1 MKKQRKRIYTALLC
15 TCFLFSTASVPVSA
29 AETEQEEE
37 MTTLSSRSGGTEV
50 STKEAL
56 TSALVDS
63 NISKITLEKDI
74 DINDALTVNR
84 AVKLDLN
91 GFVLR
96 MTGEDSVIKVGQ
108 GGELTIADSN
118 KDKTHKF
125 AQNTAGLSAGLWELV
140 DDSSTTSK
148 TVNGGIITGGKAQ
161 KGGGVYVAP
170 GGKLHMTGGS
180 IVGCQ
185 ASKDGGGVYLDDD
198 SQTDASSEFTMTDSS
213 IIGCTASGHGGG
225 VAVNPACK
233 FTMDNDSEIRSC
245 TARLGGGV
253 YTNNSD
259 TNRKG
264 VFTLR
269 NGAILSCTADTSGF
283 LFSQGGGVYN
293 SGAFIMEGGTIKGCT
308 AIKERPTGG
317 VLNRRE
323 FTMSGGMIGESEN
336 DESHVYNDAITA
348 AVFTI
353 SGDATIYTNVAN
365 DSRLNADGGKVF
377 GEVTNAVKNWSSAV
391 IAGTEGV
398 AGSTEFKGK
407 VTNNCIIEKGQ
418 FTGDVTNDGGG
429 TIKGGVFT
437 GSVTNNLGTI
447 LGGDFSKASLSGELV
462 ITFDPNNG
470 GNSSKQKV
478 DWSKEGTPLEV
489 PTTEPTKEGHTFEG
503 WYYDNNG
510 VNTKW
515 DFKTDRARY
524 TMTLKAKWEANT
536 YNVTVKD
543 DGNGTA
549 SADPAPAKMGA
560 EVSLTATPNSGYH
573 FKKWE
578 VVPDKV
584 KIENNKFTMPAA
596 HVTVKAIFERNTS
609 SGGSGGGGG
618 GTTYYTLTFE
628 TNGGDSIQAIRAAR
642 GKTLDLSAYTPMRD
656 GYDFGGW
663 YADKDLTQR
672 ITEIKLS
679 GSKTVYAD
687 WKKREPD
694 EPDAVKNPFADVN
707 AGDWFYR
714 DVLFSY
720 EKGLMSG
727 MDAAAFAPYAN
738 TTRAQI
744 AVIFYRMEGSPA
756 VEGENSF
763 TDVVRGS
770 GTAWFYDAVTWAQQ
784 NGIMGGYDNSSFAPN
799 DPITREQLA
808 AIFYRY
814 AQYKSYDTTQGG
826 MAIREFGDYES
837 ISDYAMG
844 AMAWAVNTGL
854 VKGDSNLLYPNG
866 TATRA
871 EIAAMLHRFVENG
884 MK

>member
-29 AETEQEEE
+29 AETEQGE
-37 MTTLSSRSGGTEV
+37 MITLSNRSGEAEV
-50 STKEAL
+50 SMKDAL
-56 TSALVDS
+56 TSALGDS
-63 NISKITLEKDI
+63 NISKITLKQDI
-74 DINDALTVNR
+74 AISDTLTVNR
-84 AVKLDLN
+84 AVTLDLN

-96 MTGEDSVIKVGQ
+96 MTKEGSVIKVEQ
-108 GGELTIADSN
+108 GGELTIADSDT
-118 KDKTHKF
+118 DKAHKF
-125 AQNTAGLSAGLWELV
+125 VQSTGGLWVLV
-140 DDSSTTSK
+140 DDSSK
-148 TVNGGIITGGKAQ
+148 TVYGGIITGGNAQ

-170 GGKLHMTGGS
+170 GGKLNMTGGS

-185 ASKDGGGVYLDDD
+185 AKFGGGVYLDNND
-198 SQTDASSEFTMTDSS
+198 QTGEPSEFTMTSS
-213 IIGCTASGHGGG
+213 RIIGCTASDNGGG
-225 VAVNPACK
+225 VAVNPACT
-233 FTMDNDSEIRSC
+233 FTMNNGSEIRSC
-245 TARLGGGV
+245 TARNGGGV
-253 YTNNSD
+253 YTNTS
-259 TNRKG
+259 RKNGNG

-269 NGAILSCTADTSGF
+269 NGAILSCTADTSGH
-283 LFSQGGGVYN
+283 LSSRGGGVYN
-293 SGAFIMEGGTIKGCT
+293 EGSFIMENGTIKGCT
-308 AIKERPTGG
+308 AIKMKERPTGG
-317 VLNRRE
+317 VYNLKE
-323 FTMSGGMIGESEN
+323 FTMRGGTIGEEGENEN
-336 DESHVYNDAITA
+336 DESHVYNAADTA

-353 SGDATIYTNVAN
+353 SGTARIYTNVAN
-365 DSRLNADGGKVF
+365 NSRLNAYGGEIS
-377 GEVTNAVKNWSSAV
+377 GEVKNAVDSRYAV
-391 IAGTEGV
+391 ITGTEE
-398 AGSTEFKGK
+398 ATGSTKFSGA
-407 VTNNCIIEKGQ
+407 VINNE
-418 FTGDVTNDGGG
+418 TG
-429 TIKGGVFT
+429 TIAGGVFT
-437 GSVTNNLGTI
+437 GSVTNKGAI
-447 LGGDFSKASLSGELV
+447 LGGDFSEATLSGKLA

-470 GNSSKQKV
+470 DNRSRQEV
-478 DWSKEGTPLEV
+478 VWSTDGATLSAPYSN
-489 PTTEPTKEGHTFEG
+489 PTKEGHTFEG

-510 VNTKW
+510 EDTKW
-515 DFKTDRARY
+515 NFETDRVKY
-524 TMTLKAKWEANT
+524 TMTLTAKW
-536 YNVTVKD
+536 
-543 DGNGTA
+543 
-549 SADPAPAKMGA
+549 
-560 EVSLTATPNSGYH
+560 
-573 FKKWE
+573 
-578 VVPDKV
+578 
-584 KIENNKFTMPAA
+584 
-596 HVTVKAIFERNTS
+596 KANTS
-609 SGGSGGGGG
+609 SSGGGGGG

-628 TNGGDSIQAIRAAR
+628 TNGGGSMQAIRAAR

-687 WKKREPD
+687 WKKR

-763 TDVVRGS
+763 TDVVRDS

-784 NGIMGGYDNSSFAPN
+784 NGIMGGYGNSSFAPN

-814 AQYKSYDTTQGG
+814 AQYKGYDTTQGG
-826 MAIREFGDYES
+826 MAIREFDDYES

-854 VKGDSNLLYPNG
+854 VKGDSNLLYPKG

-871 EIAAMLHRFVENG
+871 EIAALFHRFAENG

>member
-29 AETEQEEE
+29 AETEQEE
-37 MTTLSSRSGGTEV
+37 MTTLSNRSGEAEV
-50 STKEAL
+50 STAADL
-56 TSALVDS
+56 TSALGDS
-63 NISKITLEKDI
+63 NISKITLEQDI
-74 DINDALTVNR
+74 PISDTLTVNR
-84 AVKLDLN
+84 AVTLDLN
-91 GFVLR
+91 GFVLQR
-96 MTGEDSVIKVGQ
+96 TGEGSVIKVEQ

-118 KDKTHKF
+118 KNTAHKF
-125 AQNTAGLSAGLWELV
+125 AQNTNGLWELV
-140 DDSSTTSK
+140 DGSSTSSK

-161 KGGGVYVAP
+161 NGGGVYVAP

-185 ASKDGGGVYLDDD
+185 AKDGGGVYLDDD

-213 IIGCTASGHGGG
+213 IIGCTASGYGGG

-233 FTMDNDSEIRSC
+233 FTMDNDSEIRGC

-253 YTNNSD
+253 YTDNSD
-259 TNRKG
+259 ANGPG

-269 NGAILSCTADTSGF
+269 NGAILSCTANPSDY

-293 SGAFIMEGGTIKGCT
+293 LGAFIMKSGTIKGCT

-323 FTMSGGMIGESEN
+323 FTMSGGMIGKEDKT
-336 DESHVYNDAITA
+336 DESHVYNDATEA
-348 AVFTI
+348 AVLTI
-353 SGDATIYTNVAN
+353 SGDAKIYTNVAN
-365 DSRLNADGGKVF
+365 DSRLNAYGGEIF
-377 GEVTNAVKNWSSAV
+377 GDVTNAVASRYAV
-391 IAGTEGV
+391 ITGTEEA
-398 AGSTEFKGK
+398 AGSTEFSGA
-407 VTNNCIIEKGQ
+407 VINNKA
-418 FTGDVTNDGGG
+418 G
-429 TIKGGVFT
+429 TIAGGVFT

-447 LGGDFSKASLSGELV
+447 LGGDFSQAEPLNGQLA

-470 GNSSKQKV
+470 DKSSRQEV
-478 DWSKEGTPLEV
+478 VWSKGGAKLLV
-489 PTTEPTKEGHTFEG
+489 PTPEPTKEGHTFEG
-503 WYYDNNG
+503 WCYDNNG
-510 VNTKW
+510 VNTEW
-515 DFKTDRARY
+515 DFETDRAKY
-524 TMTLKAKWEANT
+524 TMTLTAQWEANT
-536 YNVTVKD
+536 YNVTVEN

-549 SADPAPAKMGA
+549 SAAPAPASMGA

-578 VVPDKV
+578 VVSDNV
-584 KIENNKFTMPAA
+584 EIEDNKFTMPAA
-596 HVTVKAIFERNTS
+596 HVTVKAIFERNASS
-609 SGGSGGGGG
+609 SGGGGGG

-628 TNGGDSIQAIRAAR
+628 TNGGDSMQAIRAAR

-687 WKKREPD
+687 WKKR

-763 TDVVRGS
+763 ADVVRGS

-814 AQYKSYDTTQGG
+814 AQYKGYDTTQGG
-826 MAIREFGDYES
+826 MAIREFDDYES
-837 ISDYAMG
+837 ISDYAMS

-854 VKGDSNLLYPNG
+854 VKGDSNLLYPKG

-871 EIAAMLHRFVENG
+871 EIAALFHRFAENG

>member
-29 AETEQEEE
+29 AETEQEE
-37 MTTLSSRSGGTEV
+37 MTTLSNRSGEAEV
-50 STKEAL
+50 STKDEL
-56 TSALVDS
+56 TSALGDS
-63 NISKITLEKDI
+63 TKDTVKLTEDIII
-74 DINDALTVNR
+74 DTTLTVNR
-84 AVKLDLN
+84 AVTLDLN

-96 MTGEDSVIKVGQ
+96 MTGEGSVIKVEQ

-118 KDKTHKF
+118 KNTAHKF
-125 AQNTAGLSAGLWELV
+125 AQNTNGLWELV
-140 DDSSTTSK
+140 DGSSTSSK

-185 ASKDGGGVYLDDD
+185 AKDGGGVYLDDD

-253 YTNNSD
+253 YTNNSG
-259 TNRKG
+259 TNGPG

-269 NGAILSCTADTSGF
+269 NGAILSCTANPSNH

-353 SGDATIYTNVAN
+353 SGDAKIYTNVYN
-365 DSRLNADGGKVF
+365 DSRLNADGGEIF

-391 IAGTEGV
+391 IAGTEG
-398 AGSTEFKGK
+398 GSTEFKGK

-418 FTGDVTNDGGG
+418 FTGEVMNDGGG
-429 TIKGGVFT
+429 TIKGGTFT
-437 GSVTNNLGTI
+437 GSVTNNLGAI
-447 LGGDFSKASLSGELV
+447 LGGDFSQAESLSGKLV

-470 GNSSKQKV
+470 DNSSRQEVYWK
-478 DWSKEGTPLEV
+478 KEGAPLIA
-489 PTTEPTKEGHTFEG
+489 PIPKPTKEEHTFEG
-503 WYYDNNG
+503 WYYDNNS
-510 VNTKW
+510 VNKKW
-515 DFKTDRARY
+515 NFETDRAKY
-524 TMTLKAKWEANT
+524 TMTLTAKW
-536 YNVTVKD
+536 
-543 DGNGTA
+543 
-549 SADPAPAKMGA
+549 
-560 EVSLTATPNSGYH
+560 
-573 FKKWE
+573 
-578 VVPDKV
+578 
-584 KIENNKFTMPAA
+584 
-596 HVTVKAIFERNTS
+596 KANTS
-609 SGGSGGGGG
+609 SSGGGGGG

-628 TNGGDSIQAIRAAR
+628 TNGGDSMQAIRAAR

-663 YADKDLTQR
+663 YADKALTQR

-687 WKKREPD
+687 WKKREPN

-784 NGIMGGYDNSSFAPN
+784 NGIMGGYGNSSFAPN

-814 AQYKSYDTTQGG
+814 AQYKGYDTTQGG
-826 MAIREFGDYES
+826 MAIREFDDYES

-854 VKGDSNLLYPNG
+854 VKGDSNLLYPKG

-871 EIAAMLHRFVENG
+871 ELAALFHRFAENG

>member
-37 MTTLSSRSGGTEV
+37 MTTLSSRSGEAEV
-50 STKEAL
+50 SKEDAL
-56 TSALVDS
+56 TSALGDS
-63 NISKITLEKDI
+63 TKDTVKLTA
-74 DINDALTVNR
+74 DIIINTTLTVNR
-84 AVKLDLN
+84 AVTLDLN
-91 GFVLR
+91 GFVLQR
-96 MTGEDSVIKVGQ
+96 TGEGSVIKVEQDGN
-108 GGELTIADSN
+108 LTIADSN
-118 KDKTHKF
+118 KNTEHKF
-125 AQNTAGLSAGLWELV
+125 AQPSGGLWVLV
-140 DDSSTTSK
+140 DDGIK
-148 TVNGGIITGGKAQ
+148 TVNGGIITGGKAK

-170 GGKLHMTGGS
+170 GGKLNMTGGS

-185 ASKDGGGVYLDDD
+185 AKFGGGVYLDNND
-198 SQTDASSEFTMTDSS
+198 QTGEPSEFTMTSS
-213 IIGCTASGHGGG
+213 RIIGCTASDNGGG
-225 VAVNPACK
+225 VAVNPACT
-233 FTMDNDSEIRSC
+233 FTMNNGSEIRSC
-245 TARLGGGV
+245 TARNGGGV
-253 YTNNSD
+253 YTNTS
-259 TNRKG
+259 RKNGNG

-269 NGAILSCTADTSGF
+269 NGAILSCMVNTSEHPR
-283 LFSQGGGVYN
+283 SRGGGVYN
-293 SGAFIMEGGTIKGCT
+293 EGSFIMENGTIKGCT
-308 AIKERPTGG
+308 AIKMKERPTGG
-317 VLNRRE
+317 VYNLKE
-323 FTMSGGMIGESEN
+323 FTMSGGTIGEEGKTD
-336 DESHVYNDAITA
+336 DESHVYNVADKTA
-348 AVFTI
+348 AFTI
-353 SGDATIYTNVAN
+353 SGTAKIYTNVAN
-365 DSRLNADGGKVF
+365 DSRLNADGGEIF

-391 IAGTEGV
+391 IAGTEG
-398 AGSTEFKGK
+398 AADSTEFKGK

-418 FTGDVTNDGGG
+418 FTGEVVNGGSG
-429 TIKGGVFT
+429 TIRGGAFK
-437 GSVTNNLGTI
+437 GSVTNNLGAI
-447 LGGDFSKASLSGELV
+447 LGGDFSQATLSGELA
-462 ITFDPNNG
+462 ITFDPDNG
-470 GNSSKQKV
+470 EEPDTQKV
-478 DWSKEGTPLEV
+478 DWSHGGATLTAPS
-489 PTTEPTKEGHTFEG
+489 EPTKEEHTFEG

-510 VNTKW
+510 ENTEW
-515 DFKTDRARY
+515 NFETDRAKY
-524 TMTLKAKWEANT
+524 TMTLTAQWKANT
-536 YNVTVKD
+536 YTVTVKD

-549 SADPAPAKMGA
+549 LADPASAKMGA
-560 EVSLTATPNSGYH
+560 EVRLTAMPNSGYH
-573 FKKWE
+573 FKEWE
-578 VVPDKV
+578 VIPDKV
-584 KIENNKFTMPAA
+584 KIEDNKFTMPAA

-609 SGGSGGGGG
+609 SGSGGGGGG

-628 TNGGDSIQAIRAAR
+628 TNGGDSMQAIRAAR

-663 YADKDLTQR
+663 YADKALTQR

-687 WKKREPD
+687 WKKREPN

-763 TDVVRGS
+763 TDVVRDS

-784 NGIMGGYDNSSFAPN
+784 NGIMGGYGNSSFAPN

-814 AQYKSYDTTQGG
+814 AQYKGYDTTQGG
-826 MAIREFGDYES
+826 MAIREFDDYES

-854 VKGDSNLLYPNG
+854 VKGDSNLLYPKG

-871 EIAAMLHRFVENG
+871 EIAALFHRFAENG

>member
-37 MTTLSSRSGGTEV
+37 MTTLSSRSGEAEV
-50 STKEAL
+50 STKDAL
-56 TSALVDS
+56 TSALGDS
-63 NISKITLEKDI
+63 NISKITLKQDI
-74 DINDALTVNR
+74 HISDTLTVNR
-84 AVKLDLN
+84 AVTLDLN

-108 GGELTIADSN
+108 GGELTIADS
-118 KDKTHKF
+118 DKNTAHKF

-140 DDSSTTSK
+140 SDDSTTSK
-148 TVNGGIITGGKAQ
+148 TVSGGIITGGKAQ

-170 GGKLHMTGGS
+170 GGKLNMTGGS

-185 ASKDGGGVYLDDD
+185 ARYGGGVYLDNND
-198 SQTDASSEFTMTDSS
+198 QTGEPSEFTMTSS
-213 IIGCTASGHGGG
+213 RIIGCTASEQGGG
-225 VAVNPACK
+225 VVVDPACT

-259 TNRKG
+259 TNGKG

-293 SGAFIMEGGTIKGCT
+293 LGAFIMKSGTIKGCT

-323 FTMSGGMIGESEN
+323 FTMSGGMIGKEDKT
-336 DESHVYNDAITA
+336 DESHVYNDATEA
-348 AVFTI
+348 AVLTI
-353 SGDATIYTNVAN
+353 SGAAKIYTNVAN
-365 DSRLNADGGKVF
+365 DSRLNAYGGEIS
-377 GEVTNAVKNWSSAV
+377 GEVKNAVASRYAV
-391 IAGTEGV
+391 ITGTEEA
-398 AGSTEFKGK
+398 AGSTEFSGA
-407 VTNNCIIEKGQ
+407 VINSEA
-418 FTGDVTNDGGG
+418 G
-429 TIKGGVFT
+429 TIAGGVFT
-437 GSVTNNLGTI
+437 GSVTNNLGAI
-447 LGGDFSKASLSGELV
+447 LGGDFSQATLSGELA
-462 ITFDPNNG
+462 ITFDPDNG
-470 GNSSKQKV
+470 EEPDTQKV
-478 DWSKEGTPLEV
+478 DWSHGGATLTAPS
-489 PTTEPTKEGHTFEG
+489 EPTKEEHTFEG

-515 DFKTDRARY
+515 DFETDKAKY
-524 TMTLKAKWEANT
+524 TMTLTAQWKANT
-536 YNVTVKD
+536 YTVTVEN

-549 SADPAPAKMGA
+549 SADPASAKMGA
-560 EVSLTATPNSGYH
+560 EVSLTAMPKSGYH
-573 FKKWE
+573 FKRWE

-584 KIENNKFTMPAA
+584 EIENNKFTMPADD
-596 HVTVKAIFERNTS
+596 VTVKAIFERNAS

-628 TNGGDSIQAIRAAR
+628 TNGGGSMQAIRAAR

-663 YADKDLTQR
+663 YADSALTQR

-687 WKKREPD
+687 WKKR

-784 NGIMGGYDNSSFAPN
+784 NGIMGGYGNSSFAPN

-814 AQYKSYDTTQGG
+814 AQYKGYDTTQGG
-826 MAIREFGDYES
+826 MAIREFDDYES

-854 VKGDSNLLYPNG
+854 VKGDSNLLYPKG

-871 EIAAMLHRFVENG
+871 ELAALFHRFAENG

>member
-1 MKKQRKRIYTALLC
+1 MALR
-15 TCFLFSTASVPVSA
+15 FA
-29 AETEQEEE
+29 A
-37 MTTLSSRSGGTEV
+37 
-50 STKEAL
+50 
-56 TSALVDS
+56 
-63 NISKITLEKDI
+63 
-74 DINDALTVNR
+74 
-84 AVKLDLN
+84 
-91 GFVLR
+91 VL
-96 MTGEDSVIKVGQ
+96 
-108 GGELTIADSN
+108 
-118 KDKTHKF
+118 
-125 AQNTAGLSAGLWELV
+125 
-140 DDSSTTSK
+140 
-148 TVNGGIITGGKAQ
+148 
-161 KGGGVYVAP
+161 
-170 GGKLHMTGGS
+170 
-180 IVGCQ
+180 
-185 ASKDGGGVYLDDD
+185 
-198 SQTDASSEFTMTDSS
+198 
-213 IIGCTASGHGGG
+213 
-225 VAVNPACK
+225 
-233 FTMDNDSEIRSC
+233 
-245 TARLGGGV
+245 ARNGGGV
-253 YTNNSD
+253 YTNTS
-259 TNRKG
+259 RKNGNG

-269 NGAILSCTADTSGF
+269 NGAILSCMVNTSEHPR
-283 LFSQGGGVYN
+283 SRGGGVYN
-293 SGAFIMEGGTIKGCT
+293 EGSFIMENGTIKGCT
-308 AIKERPTGG
+308 AIKERLTGG
-317 VLNRRE
+317 VYNLKE
-323 FTMSGGMIGESEN
+323 FTMSGGTIGEEGKTD
-336 DESHVYNDAITA
+336 DESHVYNVADKT

-353 SGDATIYTNVAN
+353 SGTAKIYTNVAN
-365 DSRLNADGGKVF
+365 DSRLNADGGEIF

-391 IAGTEGV
+391 IAGTEG
-398 AGSTEFKGK
+398 AADSTEFKGK

-418 FTGDVTNDGGG
+418 FTGEVVNGGSG
-429 TIKGGVFT
+429 TIRGGAFK
-437 GSVTNNLGTI
+437 GSVTNNLGAI
-447 LGGDFSKASLSGELV
+447 LGGDFSQATLSGELA
-462 ITFDPNNG
+462 ITFDPDNG
-470 GNSSKQKV
+470 EEPDTQKV
-478 DWSKEGTPLEV
+478 DWSHGGATLTAPS
-489 PTTEPTKEGHTFEG
+489 EPTKEEHTFEG

-515 DFKTDRARY
+515 DFETDKAKY
-524 TMTLKAKWEANT
+524 TMTLTAQWKANT
-536 YNVTVKD
+536 YTVTVEN

-549 SADPAPAKMGA
+549 SADPASAKMGA
-560 EVSLTATPNSGYH
+560 EVSLTAMPKSGYH
-573 FKKWE
+573 FKRWE

-584 KIENNKFTMPAA
+584 EIENNKFTMPAEN
-596 HVTVKAIFERNTS
+596 VTVKAIFERNAS

-628 TNGGDSIQAIRAAR
+628 TNGGGSMQAIRAAR

-687 WKKREPD
+687 WKKR

-763 TDVVRGS
+763 TDVVRDS

-814 AQYKSYDTTQGG
+814 AQYKGYDTTQGG

-837 ISDYAMG
+837 ISDYAMS

>member
-37 MTTLSSRSGGTEV
+37 MITLSNRSGEAEV
-50 STKEAL
+50 STPENLA
-56 TSALVDS
+56 SALGDS
-63 NISKITLEKDI
+63 TKDTVKLTADIPISDT
-74 DINDALTVNR
+74 LTVNR
-84 AVKLDLN
+84 AVTLDLN
-91 GFVLR
+91 GFVLQ
-96 MTGEDSVIKVGQ
+96 MTGNDSVIKVGQ
-108 GGELTIADSN
+108 GGNLTIADSDT
-118 KDKTHKF
+118 DKEHKF
-125 AQNTAGLSAGLWELV
+125 AQNTNGLWELV
-140 DDSSTTSK
+140 VGSSTTSK
-148 TVNGGIITGGKAQ
+148 TVNGGIITGGNAQ

-170 GGKLHMTGGS
+170 GGKLQMTGGS

-185 ASKDGGGVYLDDD
+185 ASHGGGVYLDNND
-198 SQTDASSEFTMTDSS
+198 QTGKPSEFTMESSS
-213 IIGCTASGHGGG
+213 IIGCTASDTGGG
-225 VAVNPACK
+225 VTVNPACK
-233 FTMDNDSEIRSC
+233 FTMNNGSEIRSC
-245 TARLGGGV
+245 TARIGGGV
-253 YTNNSD
+253 YTNNSG
-259 TNRKG
+259 TNGNG

-269 NGAILSCTADTSGF
+269 NGAILSCTADSW
-283 LFSQGGGVYN
+283 GGGVFN
-293 SGAFIMEGGTIKGCT
+293 TGAFIMESGTIKGCT

-317 VLNRRE
+317 VFNRRE
-323 FTMSGGMIGESEN
+323 FTMSGGTIGEGED
-336 DESHVYNDAITA
+336 DESHVYNAADTA

-353 SGDATIYTNVAN
+353 SGTAKIYTNVAN
-365 DSRLNADGGKVF
+365 DSRWNADGGKIF
-377 GEVTNAVKNWSSAV
+377 GEVKNAVNSRFGAV
-391 IAGTEGV
+391 IAG
-398 AGSTEFKGK
+398 AGSTEFSGA
-407 VTNNCIIEKGQ
+407 VINNE
-418 FTGDVTNDGGG
+418 TG
-429 TIKGGVFT
+429 TIAGGVFT
-437 GSVTNNLGTI
+437 GSVTNNLGAI
-447 LGGDFSKASLSGELV
+447 LGGDFSQAKFLSGKLA
-462 ITFDPNNG
+462 ITFEPNNG
-470 GNSSKQKV
+470 DKSSKQKV
-478 DWSKEGTPLEV
+478 DWSTDGAELLV
-489 PTTEPTKEGHTFEG
+489 PTPEPTKEGHTFEG

-510 VNTKW
+510 KNTKW
-515 DFKTDRARY
+515 DFETDRAKY
-524 TMTLKAKWEANT
+524 TMTLTAQWKA
-536 YNVTVKD
+536 
-543 DGNGTA
+543 
-549 SADPAPAKMGA
+549 
-560 EVSLTATPNSGYH
+560 
-573 FKKWE
+573 
-578 VVPDKV
+578 
-584 KIENNKFTMPAA
+584 
-596 HVTVKAIFERNTS
+596 NTS
-609 SGGSGGGGG
+609 SSGGGGGG

-687 WKKREPD
+687 WKKREPN

-763 TDVVRGS
+763 ADVVRGS

-814 AQYKSYDTTQGG
+814 AQYKGYDTTQGG
-826 MAIREFGDYES
+826 MAIREFDDYES

>member
-29 AETEQEEE
+29 AETEQGE
-37 MTTLSSRSGGTEV
+37 MITLSNRSGEAEV
-50 STKEAL
+50 SMKDAL
-56 TSALVDS
+56 TSALGDS
-63 NISKITLEKDI
+63 TKDTVKLTADIII
-74 DINDALTVNR
+74 DTTLTVNR
-84 AVKLDLN
+84 AVTLDLN

-96 MTGEDSVIKVGQ
+96 MTKEGSVIKVEQ
-108 GGELTIADSN
+108 GGNLTIADSDT
-118 KDKTHKF
+118 DKAHKF
-125 AQNTAGLSAGLWELV
+125 VQSTGGLWVLV
-140 DDSSTTSK
+140 DDSSK
-148 TVNGGIITGGKAQ
+148 TVYGGIITGGNAQ

-170 GGKLHMTGGS
+170 GGKLNMTGGS

-185 ASKDGGGVYLDDD
+185 AKFGGGVYLDNND
-198 SQTDASSEFTMTDSS
+198 QTGEPSEFTMTSS
-213 IIGCTASGHGGG
+213 RIIGCTASDNGGG
-225 VAVNPACK
+225 VAVNPACT
-233 FTMDNDSEIRSC
+233 FTMNNGSEIRSC
-245 TARLGGGV
+245 TARNGGGV
-253 YTNNSD
+253 YTNTS
-259 TNRKG
+259 RKNGNG

-269 NGAILSCTADTSGF
+269 NGAILSCMVNTSEHPR
-283 LFSQGGGVYN
+283 SRGGGVYN
-293 SGAFIMEGGTIKGCT
+293 EGSFIMENGTIKGCT
-308 AIKERPTGG
+308 AIKERLTGG
-317 VLNRRE
+317 VYNLKE
-323 FTMSGGMIGESEN
+323 FTMSGGTIGEEGKTD
-336 DESHVYNDAITA
+336 DESHVYNVADKT

-353 SGDATIYTNVAN
+353 SGTAKIYTNVAN
-365 DSRLNADGGKVF
+365 DSRLNADGGEIF

-391 IAGTEGV
+391 IAGTEG
-398 AGSTEFKGK
+398 AADSTEFKGK

-418 FTGDVTNDGGG
+418 FTGEVVNGGSG
-429 TIKGGVFT
+429 TIRGGAFK
-437 GSVTNNLGTI
+437 GSVTNNLGAI
-447 LGGDFSKASLSGELV
+447 LGGDFSQATLSGELA
-462 ITFDPNNG
+462 ITFDPDNG
-470 GNSSKQKV
+470 EEPDTQKV
-478 DWSKEGTPLEV
+478 DWSHGGATLTAPS
-489 PTTEPTKEGHTFEG
+489 EPTKEEHTFEG

-515 DFKTDRARY
+515 DFETDKAKY
-524 TMTLKAKWEANT
+524 TMTLTAQWKANT
-536 YNVTVKD
+536 YTVTVEN

-549 SADPAPAKMGA
+549 SADPASAKMGA
-560 EVSLTATPNSGYH
+560 EVSLTAMPKSGYH
-573 FKKWE
+573 FKRWE

-584 KIENNKFTMPAA
+584 EIENNKFTMPADD
-596 HVTVKAIFERNTS
+596 VTVKAIFERNAS

-628 TNGGDSIQAIRAAR
+628 TNGGGSMQAIRAAR

-687 WKKREPD
+687 WKKR

-763 TDVVRGS
+763 TDVVRDS

-784 NGIMGGYDNSSFAPN
+784 NGIMGGYGNSSFAPN

-814 AQYKSYDTTQGG
+814 AQYKGYDTTQGG
-826 MAIREFGDYES
+826 MAIREFDDYES

-854 VKGDSNLLYPNG
+854 VKGDSNLLYPKG

-871 EIAAMLHRFVENG
+871 ELAALFHRFAENG

>member
-29 AETEQEEE
+29 AETEQEE
-37 MTTLSSRSGGTEV
+37 MTTLSNRSGEAEV
-50 STKEAL
+50 SAAADL
-56 TSALVDS
+56 ASALGDS
-63 NISKITLEKDI
+63 NISKITLKQDI
-74 DINDALTVNR
+74 AISDTLTVNC
-84 AVKLDLN
+84 AVTLDLN
-91 GFVLR
+91 GFVLQR
-96 MTGEDSVIKVGQ
+96 TGNDSVIKVEQDGN
-108 GGELTIADSN
+108 LTIADSN
-118 KDKTHKF
+118 TDKEHKF
-125 AQNTAGLSAGLWELV
+125 FQHSNGLWVLV
-140 DDSSTTSK
+140 DDGIK
-148 TVNGGIITGGKAQ
+148 TVKGGIITGGKAQ

-185 ASKDGGGVYLDDD
+185 AKDGGGVYLDDD

-213 IIGCTASGHGGG
+213 IIGCTASYLGGG
-225 VAVNPACK
+225 VAVNPKCK
-233 FTMDNDSEIRSC
+233 FTMDNGSAVRSC
-245 TARLGGGV
+245 TARNGGGV
-253 YTNNSD
+253 YITSSANGN
-259 TNRKG
+259 G

-269 NGAILSCTADTSGF
+269 NGAILSCTADSW
-283 LFSQGGGVYN
+283 GGGVFN
-293 SGAFIMEGGTIKGCT
+293 AGAFIMESGTIKGCT
-308 AIKERPTGG
+308 AGGDWSSGGG
-317 VLNRRE
+317 VFNRRE
-323 FTMSGGMIGESEN
+323 FTMRGGRIGEDKT
-336 DESHVYNDAITA
+336 DESHVYNAADTA

-353 SGDATIYTNVAN
+353 SDTAKIYTNVAN
-365 DSRLNADGGKVF
+365 DSRLNADGGEIF
-377 GEVTNAVKNWSSAV
+377 GDVTNAINSRYGAV

-398 AGSTEFKGK
+398 AGSTEFSGA
-407 VTNNCIIEKGQ
+407 VINNEA
-418 FTGDVTNDGGG
+418 G
-429 TIKGGVFT
+429 TIAGGVFT

-447 LGGDFSKASLSGELV
+447 LGGDFSQAEPLSGKLV

-470 GNSSKQKV
+470 DNMQV
-478 DWSKEGTPLEV
+478 DWKKEGVLLKA
-489 PTTEPTKEGHTFEG
+489 PTSEPTKEGYTFEG
-503 WYYDNNG
+503 WYYENK
-510 VNTKW
+510 KW
-515 DFKTDRARY
+515 NFETDKAKY
-524 TMTLKAKWEANT
+524 TMTLTAQWKANT
-536 YNVTVKD
+536 YTVTVEN

-549 SADPAPAKMGA
+549 SADPAFAKMGA
-560 EVSLTATPNSGYH
+560 EVSLTAMPNSGYH

-578 VVPDKV
+578 VVSGDV
-584 KIENNKFTMPAA
+584 EIENNKFTMPAA
-596 HVTVKAIFERNTS
+596 DVTVKAIFERNAS
-609 SGGSGGGGG
+609 SGGGGGG

-628 TNGGDSIQAIRAAR
+628 TNGGGSMQAIRAAR

-687 WKKREPD
+687 WKKR

-784 NGIMGGYDNSSFAPN
+784 NGIMGGYDNSSFAPK

-814 AQYKSYDTTQGG
+814 AQYKGYDTTQGG

-837 ISDYAMG
+837 ISDYAMS

>member
-29 AETEQEEE
+29 AETEQEE
-37 MTTLSSRSGGTEV
+37 MTTLSNRSGEAEV
-50 STKEAL
+50 STAADL
-56 TSALVDS
+56 TSALGDS
-63 NISKITLEKDI
+63 NISKITLEQDI
-74 DINDALTVNR
+74 PISDTLTVNR
-84 AVKLDLN
+84 AVTLDLN
-91 GFVLR
+91 GFVLQR
-96 MTGEDSVIKVGQ
+96 TGEGSVIKVEQ

-118 KDKTHKF
+118 KNTAHKF
-125 AQNTAGLSAGLWELV
+125 AQNTGGLWVLV
-140 DDSSTTSK
+140 DDSSK
-148 TVNGGIITGGKAQ
+148 TVYGGIITGGNAQ

-170 GGKLHMTGGS
+170 GGKLNMTGGS

-185 ASKDGGGVYLDDD
+185 AKFGGGVYLDNND
-198 SQTDASSEFTMTDSS
+198 QTGEPSEFTMTSS
-213 IIGCTASGHGGG
+213 RIIGCTASDNGGG
-225 VAVNPACK
+225 VAVNPACT
-233 FTMDNDSEIRSC
+233 FTMNNGSEIRSC
-245 TARLGGGV
+245 TARNGGGV
-253 YTNNSD
+253 YTNTS
-259 TNRKG
+259 RKNGNG

-269 NGAILSCTADTSGF
+269 NGAILSCTADTSGH
-283 LFSQGGGVYN
+283 LSSRGGGVYN
-293 SGAFIMEGGTIKGCT
+293 EGSFIMENGTIKGCT
-308 AIKERPTGG
+308 AIKMKERPTGG
-317 VLNRRE
+317 VYNLKE
-323 FTMSGGMIGESEN
+323 FTMRGGTIGEEGENEN
-336 DESHVYNDAITA
+336 DESHVYNAADTA

-353 SGDATIYTNVAN
+353 SGTAKIYTNVYN
-365 DSRLNADGGKVF
+365 DSRLNADGGEIF

-391 IAGTEGV
+391 IAGTEGA

-418 FTGDVTNDGGG
+418 FTGEVMNDGGG
-429 TIKGGVFT
+429 TIKGGTFT
-437 GSVTNNLGTI
+437 GSVTNNLGAI
-447 LGGDFSKASLSGELV
+447 LGGDFSQAESLSGKLV

-470 GNSSKQKV
+470 DNSSRQEVYWK
-478 DWSKEGTPLEV
+478 KEGAPLIA
-489 PTTEPTKEGHTFEG
+489 PIPKPTKEEHTFEG
-503 WYYDNNG
+503 WYYDNKGENR
-510 VNTKW
+510 KW
-515 DFKTDRARY
+515 DFETDRAQY
-524 TMTLKAKWEANT
+524 TMTLTAKW
-536 YNVTVKD
+536 
-543 DGNGTA
+543 
-549 SADPAPAKMGA
+549 
-560 EVSLTATPNSGYH
+560 
-573 FKKWE
+573 
-578 VVPDKV
+578 
-584 KIENNKFTMPAA
+584 
-596 HVTVKAIFERNTS
+596 KANTS
-609 SGGSGGGGG
+609 SSGGGGGG

-628 TNGGDSIQAIRAAR
+628 TNGGDSMQAIRAAR

-687 WKKREPD
+687 WKKKEPN

-763 TDVVRGS
+763 TDVVRDS

-784 NGIMGGYDNSSFAPN
+784 NGIMGGYSNSSFAPN

-814 AQYKSYDTTQGG
+814 AQYKGYDTTQGG
-826 MAIREFGDYES
+826 MAIREFDDYES

-854 VKGDSNLLYPNG
+854 VKGDSNLLYPKG

-871 EIAAMLHRFVENG
+871 EIAALFHRFAENG

>member
-1 MKKQRKRIYTALLC
+1 
-15 TCFLFSTASVPVSA
+15 
-29 AETEQEEE
+29 
-37 MTTLSSRSGGTEV
+37 MTTLSSRSGEAEV
-50 STKEAL
+50 STKDEL
-56 TSALVDS
+56 TSALGDS
-63 NISKITLEKDI
+63 TKDTVKLTADIII
-74 DINDALTVNR
+74 DTTLTVNR
-84 AVKLDLN
+84 AVTLDLN

-96 MTGEDSVIKVGQ
+96 MTEKDSVIKVEQ
-108 GGELTIADSN
+108 GGNLTIADS
-118 KDKTHKF
+118 DKTKAHKF
-125 AQNTAGLSAGLWELV
+125 AQNTDGLWVLV
-140 DDSSTTSK
+140 DDSSTSSK

-161 KGGGVYVAP
+161 NGGGVYVAP
-170 GGKLHMTGGS
+170 DGKLHMTGGS

-185 ASKDGGGVYLDDD
+185 ARYGGGVYLDNND
-198 SQTDASSEFTMTDSS
+198 QTGEPSEFTMTDSS
-213 IIGCTASGHGGG
+213 IIGCTASDNGGG
-225 VAVNPACK
+225 VAVVPACK
-233 FTMDNDSEIRSC
+233 FTMDNGSEIRSC
-245 TARLGGGV
+245 TARMGGGV
-253 YTNNSD
+253 YINGGD
-259 TNRKG
+259 TNGNG

-283 LFSQGGGVYN
+283 VPSRGGGVFN
-293 SGAFIMEGGTIKGCT
+293 VGAFIMESGTIKGCT
-308 AIKERPTGG
+308 SIKDDSSTGG

-323 FTMSGGMIGESEN
+323 FTMRGGTIGKEDKT
-336 DESHVYNDAITA
+336 DESHVYNDANTA
-348 AVFTI
+348 TVFTI
-353 SGDATIYTNVAN
+353 SGAAKIYTNVAN
-365 DSRLNADGGKVF
+365 NSRLNAYGGEIS
-377 GEVTNAVKNWSSAV
+377 GEVKNAVDSRYAV
-391 IAGTEGV
+391 ITGTEEA
-398 AGSTEFKGK
+398 AGSTEFSGA
-407 VTNNCIIEKGQ
+407 VINSEA
-418 FTGDVTNDGGG
+418 G
-429 TIKGGVFT
+429 TIAGGVFT
-437 GSVTNNLGTI
+437 GSVTNNLGAI
-447 LGGDFSKASLSGELV
+447 LGGDFSQAKSLSGKLV

-470 GNSSKQKV
+470 DNSSRQEVYWK
-478 DWSKEGTPLEV
+478 KEGAPLIA
-489 PTTEPTKEGHTFEG
+489 PIPKPTKEGHTFEG

-510 VNTKW
+510 ENTEW
-515 DFKTDRARY
+515 DFETDRAKY
-524 TMTLKAKWEANT
+524 TMRLTAQWKANT
-536 YNVTVKD
+536 YNVTVEN

-549 SADPAPAKMGA
+549 SAAPAPAKMGD
-560 EVSLTATPNSGYH
+560 EVRLTAMPNSGYH
-573 FKKWE
+573 FKEWE
-578 VVPDKV
+578 VVSGEV
-584 KIENNKFTMPAA
+584 EIEDNKFTMPAE
-596 HVTVKAIFERNTS
+596 HVTVKAIFERNASS
-609 SGGSGGGGG
+609 SGGGGGG

-628 TNGGDSIQAIRAAR
+628 TNGGDSMQAIRAAR

-763 TDVVRGS
+763 TDVVRSS

-784 NGIMGGYDNSSFAPN
+784 NGIMGGYSNSSFAPN

-814 AQYKSYDTTQGG
+814 AQYKGYDTTQGG
-826 MAIREFGDYES
+826 MAIREFDDYES

-854 VKGDSNLLYPNG
+854 VKGDSNLLYPKG

-871 EIAAMLHRFVENG
+871 ELAALLHRFVKNG

>member
-37 MTTLSSRSGGTEV
+37 MITLSNRSGEAEV
-50 STKEAL
+50 FTAADL
-56 TSALVDS
+56 TSALENS
-63 NISKITLEKDI
+63 NISKITLKQDI
-74 DINDALTVNR
+74 DISDALTVNR

-96 MTGEDSVIKVGQ
+96 MTSNDSVIKVEQ
-108 GGELTIADSN
+108 GGELTIADSD
-118 KDKTHKF
+118 KDKEHKF
-125 AQNTAGLSAGLWELV
+125 AQPSGGLSAGLWELN
-140 DDSSTTSK
+140 SNGSE

-170 GGKLHMTGGS
+170 GGKLNMTGGS

-185 ASKDGGGVYLDDD
+185 ARYGGGVYLDNND
-198 SQTDASSEFTMTDSS
+198 QTGEPSEFTMTSRS
-213 IIGCTASGHGGG
+213 IIGCTASDYGGG
-225 VAVNPACK
+225 VAVNPKCT
-233 FTMDNDSEIRSC
+233 FTMNNGSAVRSC

-253 YTNNSD
+253 YTNNNG
-259 TNRKG
+259 TNGPG
-264 VFTLR
+264 VFTLH
-269 NGAILSCTADTSGF
+269 NGAILSCKADSW
-283 LFSQGGGVYN
+283 GGGVYN
-293 SGAFIMEGGTIKGCT
+293 EGSFIMEDGTIKNCT
-308 AIKERPTGG
+308 AEWNWPSSGG
-317 VLNRRE
+317 VFNHRE
-323 FTMSGGMIGESEN
+323 FTMSGGAIGEEN
-336 DESHVYNDAITA
+336 KTDKSHVYNNSFTSAI
-348 AVFTI
+348 FTI
-353 SGDATIYTNVAN
+353 SDDATIYANVAN
-365 DSRLNADGGKVF
+365 DSRWNADGGEIF
-377 GEVTNAVKNWSSAV
+377 GDVTNAVYSEYGAV
-391 IAGTEGV
+391 IAGTEGA
-398 AGSTEFKGK
+398 AGSTEFSGA
-407 VTNNCIIEKGQ
+407 VTNNE
-418 FTGDVTNDGGG
+418 TGTIAGG
-429 TIKGGVFT
+429 TFT
-437 GSVTNNLGTI
+437 HTVTNNVNTVTNNGGTI
-447 LGGDFSKASLSGELV
+447 LGGDFSKASLSGQLV
-462 ITFDPNNG
+462 ITFDPNNE

-536 YNVTVKD
+536 
-543 DGNGTA
+543 
-549 SADPAPAKMGA
+549 S
-560 EVSLTATPNSGYH
+560 
-573 FKKWE
+573 
-578 VVPDKV
+578 
-584 KIENNKFTMPAA
+584 
-596 HVTVKAIFERNTS
+596 S
-609 SGGSGGGGG
+609 SGGGGGG

-628 TNGGDSIQAIRAAR
+628 TNGGGSMQAIRAAR

-679 GSKTVYAD
+679 GSKMVYAD
-687 WKKREPD
+687 WKKR

-727 MDAAAFAPYAN
+727 MDAAAFVPYAN

-763 TDVVRGS
+763 ADVVRGS

-784 NGIMGGYDNSSFAPN
+784 NGIMGGYDNSSFAPK

-814 AQYKSYDTTQGG
+814 AQYKGYDTTQGG

>member
-1 MKKQRKRIYTALLC
+1 
-15 TCFLFSTASVPVSA
+15 
-29 AETEQEEE
+29 
-37 MTTLSSRSGGTEV
+37 MTS
-50 STKEAL
+50 
-56 TSALVDS
+56 
-63 NISKITLEKDI
+63 
-74 DINDALTVNR
+74 
-84 AVKLDLN
+84 
-91 GFVLR
+91 
-96 MTGEDSVIKVGQ
+96 
-108 GGELTIADSN
+108 
-118 KDKTHKF
+118 
-125 AQNTAGLSAGLWELV
+125 
-140 DDSSTTSK
+140 
-148 TVNGGIITGGKAQ
+148 
-161 KGGGVYVAP
+161 
-170 GGKLHMTGGS
+170 
-180 IVGCQ
+180 
-185 ASKDGGGVYLDDD
+185 
-198 SQTDASSEFTMTDSS
+198 SS
-213 IIGCTASGHGGG
+213 IIGCTASDTGGG

-233 FTMDNDSEIRSC
+233 FTMNNGSEIRSC
-245 TARLGGGV
+245 TARIGGGV
-253 YTNNSD
+253 YTNNSG
-259 TNRKG
+259 TNGNG

-269 NGAILSCTADTSGF
+269 NGAILSCTADSW
-283 LFSQGGGVYN
+283 GGGVFN
-293 SGAFIMEGGTIKGCT
+293 TGAFIMESGTIKGCT

-317 VLNRRE
+317 VFNRRE
-323 FTMSGGMIGESEN
+323 FTMSGGTIGEGED
-336 DESHVYNDAITA
+336 DESHVYNAADTA

-353 SGDATIYTNVAN
+353 SGTAKIYTNVAN
-365 DSRLNADGGKVF
+365 DSRWNADGGKIF
-377 GEVTNAVKNWSSAV
+377 GEVKNAVNSRFGAV
-391 IAGTEGV
+391 IAG
-398 AGSTEFKGK
+398 AGSTEFSGA
-407 VTNNCIIEKGQ
+407 VINNE
-418 FTGDVTNDGGG
+418 TG
-429 TIKGGVFT
+429 TIAGGVFT

-447 LGGDFSKASLSGELV
+447 LGGDFSKATLRGKLA
-462 ITFDPNNG
+462 ITFDPNNED
-470 GNSSKQKV
+470 NMQV
-478 DWSKEGTPLEV
+478 DWKKEGIPLEV
-489 PTTEPTKEGHTFEG
+489 PIPEPTKEGHTFEG

-515 DFKTDRARY
+515 DFKTDRAKY
-524 TMTLKAKWEANT
+524 TMTLKAQW
-536 YNVTVKD
+536 
-543 DGNGTA
+543 
-549 SADPAPAKMGA
+549 
-560 EVSLTATPNSGYH
+560 
-573 FKKWE
+573 
-578 VVPDKV
+578 
-584 KIENNKFTMPAA
+584 
-596 HVTVKAIFERNTS
+596 KANTS
-609 SGGSGGGGG
+609 SSGGGGGG

-628 TNGGDSIQAIRAAR
+628 TNGGDSMQAIRAAR

-687 WKKREPD
+687 WKKR

-814 AQYKSYDTTQGG
+814 AQYKGYDTTQGG

-837 ISDYAMG
+837 ISDYAMS
-844 AMAWAVNTGL
+844 AMAWAVNIGL

>member
-29 AETEQEEE
+29 AETEQGE
-37 MTTLSSRSGGTEV
+37 MITLSNRSGEAEV
-50 STKEAL
+50 STKDAL
-56 TSALVDS
+56 TSALGDS
-63 NISKITLEKDI
+63 NISKITLKQDI
-74 DINDALTVNR
+74 AISDTLTVNR
-84 AVKLDLN
+84 AVTLDLN

-96 MTGEDSVIKVGQ
+96 MTKEGSVIKVEQ
-108 GGELTIADSN
+108 GGELTIADSDT
-118 KDKTHKF
+118 DKAHKF
-125 AQNTAGLSAGLWELV
+125 VQSTGGLWVLV
-140 DDSSTTSK
+140 DDSSK
-148 TVNGGIITGGKAQ
+148 TVYGGIITGGNAQ

-170 GGKLHMTGGS
+170 GGKLNMTGGS

-185 ASKDGGGVYLDDD
+185 AKFGGGVYLDNND
-198 SQTDASSEFTMTDSS
+198 QTGGFSEFTMTDSR
-213 IIGCTASGHGGG
+213 IIGCTASDNGGG
-225 VAVNPACK
+225 VAVDPACK
-233 FTMDNDSEIRSC
+233 FTMDNGSEIRSC
-245 TARLGGGV
+245 TARMGGGV
-253 YTNNSD
+253 YINGGD
-259 TNRKG
+259 TNGNG

-283 LFSQGGGVYN
+283 VPSRGGGVFN
-293 SGAFIMEGGTIKGCT
+293 VGAFIMESGTIKGCT
-308 AIKERPTGG
+308 SIKDDSSTGG

-323 FTMSGGMIGESEN
+323 FTMRGGTIGKEDKT
-336 DESHVYNDAITA
+336 DESHVYNDANTA

-353 SGDATIYTNVAN
+353 SGAARIYTNVAN
-365 DSRLNADGGKVF
+365 NSRLNAYGGEIS
-377 GEVTNAVKNWSSAV
+377 GEVKNAVDSRYAV
-391 IAGTEGV
+391 ITGTEEA
-398 AGSTEFKGK
+398 AGSTEFSGA
-407 VTNNCIIEKGQ
+407 VINSEA
-418 FTGDVTNDGGG
+418 G
-429 TIKGGVFT
+429 TIAGGVFT
-437 GSVTNNLGTI
+437 GSVTNNLGAI
-447 LGGDFSKASLSGELV
+447 LGGDFSQATLSGRLV
-462 ITFDPNNG
+462 ITFDPNNEDD
-470 GNSSKQKV
+470 SSRKEV
-478 DWSKEGTPLEV
+478 DWSKDGEPLIV
-489 PTTEPTKEGHTFEG
+489 PTPEPTKEGHTFEG

-515 DFKTDRARY
+515 DFETDKAKY
-524 TMTLKAKWEANT
+524 TMTLTAQWKANT
-536 YNVTVKD
+536 YTVTVEN

-549 SADPAPAKMGA
+549 SADPASAKMGA
-560 EVSLTATPNSGYH
+560 EVSLTAMPKSGYH
-573 FKKWE
+573 FKRWE

-584 KIENNKFTMPAA
+584 EIENNKFTMPADD
-596 HVTVKAIFERNTS
+596 VTVKAIFERNAS

-628 TNGGDSIQAIRAAR
+628 TNGGGSMQAIRAAR

-663 YADKDLTQR
+663 YADKALTQR

-687 WKKREPD
+687 WKKREPN

-727 MDAAAFAPYAN
+727 MDAVAFAPYAN

-784 NGIMGGYDNSSFAPN
+784 NGIMGGYSNSSFAPN

-814 AQYKSYDTTQGG
+814 AQYKGYDTTQGG
-826 MAIREFGDYES
+826 MAIREFDDYES

-854 VKGDSNLLYPNG
+854 VKGDSNLLYPKG

-871 EIAAMLHRFVENG
+871 ELAALFHRFAENG

>member
-29 AETEQEEE
+29 AETEQGE
-37 MTTLSSRSGGTEV
+37 MITLSNRSGEAEV
-50 STKEAL
+50 STKDAL
-56 TSALVDS
+56 TSALGDS
-63 NISKITLEKDI
+63 NISKITLKQDI
-74 DINDALTVNR
+74 AISDTLTVNR
-84 AVKLDLN
+84 AVTLDLN

-96 MTGEDSVIKVGQ
+96 MTKEGSVIKVEQ
-108 GGELTIADSN
+108 GGELTIADS
-118 KDKTHKF
+118 DKNTAHKF
-125 AQNTAGLSAGLWELV
+125 AQNTNGLWELV
-140 DDSSTTSK
+140 SDDSATSK
-148 TVNGGIITGGKAQ
+148 TVNGGIITGGKAK

-170 GGKLHMTGGS
+170 GGKLNMTGGS

-185 ASKDGGGVYLDDD
+185 ARDGGGVYLDNND
-198 SQTDASSEFTMTDSS
+198 QTGGFSEFTMTDSR
-213 IIGCTASGHGGG
+213 IIGCTASEQGGG
-225 VAVNPACK
+225 VVVDPACT
-233 FTMDNDSEIRSC
+233 FTMNNGSEIRSC

-253 YTNNSD
+253 YTNTSRKNG
-259 TNRKG
+259 KG

-269 NGAILSCTADTSGF
+269 NGAILSCTADTSGH
-283 LFSQGGGVYN
+283 LSSRGGGVYN
-293 SGAFIMEGGTIKGCT
+293 EGSFIMENGTIKGCT
-308 AIKERPTGG
+308 AIKMKERPTGG
-317 VLNRRE
+317 VYNLKE
-323 FTMSGGMIGESEN
+323 FTMRGGTIGEEGENEN
-336 DESHVYNDAITA
+336 DESHVYNAADTA

-353 SGDATIYTNVAN
+353 SGAAKIYTNVAN
-365 DSRLNADGGKVF
+365 NSRLNAYGGEIS
-377 GEVTNAVKNWSSAV
+377 GEVKNAVDSRYAV
-391 IAGTEGV
+391 ITGTEEA
-398 AGSTEFKGK
+398 AGSTEFSGA
-407 VTNNCIIEKGQ
+407 VINSEA
-418 FTGDVTNDGGG
+418 G
-429 TIKGGVFT
+429 TIAGGVFT
-437 GSVTNNLGTI
+437 GSVTNNLGAI
-447 LGGDFSKASLSGELV
+447 LGGDFSRAKSLSGKLV

-470 GNSSKQKV
+470 GNSSRQKV
-478 DWSKEGTPLEV
+478 DWSKDGAPLAV
-489 PTTEPTKEGHTFEG
+489 PTPEPTKEGYTFEG
-503 WYYDNNG
+503 WCYDNNG
-510 VNTKW
+510 ENTEW
-515 DFKTDRARY
+515 NFETDRARY
-524 TMTLKAKWEANT
+524 TMTLTAQWKANT
-536 YNVTVKD
+536 YTVTVEN

-549 SADPAPAKMGA
+549 SADPASAKMGA
-560 EVSLTATPNSGYH
+560 EVSLTAMPKSGYH
-573 FKKWE
+573 FKRWE

-584 KIENNKFTMPAA
+584 EIENNKFTMPADD
-596 HVTVKAIFERNTS
+596 VTVKAIFERNAS

-628 TNGGDSIQAIRAAR
+628 TNGGGSMQAIRAAR

-687 WKKREPD
+687 WKKR

-763 TDVVRGS
+763 ADVVRGS

-784 NGIMGGYDNSSFAPN
+784 NGIMGGYSNSSFAPN

-814 AQYKSYDTTQGG
+814 AQYKGYDTTQGG
-826 MAIREFGDYES
+826 MAIREFDDYES

-871 EIAAMLHRFVENG
+871 EIAALLHRFVENG

>member
-29 AETEQEEE
+29 AETEQGE
-37 MTTLSSRSGGTEV
+37 MITLSNRSGEAEV
-50 STKEAL
+50 STKDAL
-56 TSALVDS
+56 TSALGDS
-63 NISKITLEKDI
+63 NISKITLKQDI
-74 DINDALTVNR
+74 AISDTLTVNR
-84 AVKLDLN
+84 AVTLDLN

-96 MTGEDSVIKVGQ
+96 MTKEGSVIKVEQ
-108 GGELTIADSN
+108 GGELTIADSDT
-118 KDKTHKF
+118 DKAHKF
-125 AQNTAGLSAGLWELV
+125 VQSTGGLWVLV
-140 DDSSTTSK
+140 DDSSK
-148 TVNGGIITGGKAQ
+148 TVYGGIITGGNAQ

-170 GGKLHMTGGS
+170 GGKLNMTGGS

-185 ASKDGGGVYLDDD
+185 AKFGGGVYLDNND
-198 SQTDASSEFTMTDSS
+198 QTGEPSEFTMTSS
-213 IIGCTASGHGGG
+213 RIIGCTASDNGGG
-225 VAVNPACK
+225 VAVNPACT
-233 FTMDNDSEIRSC
+233 FTMNNGSEIRSC
-245 TARLGGGV
+245 TARNGGGV
-253 YTNNSD
+253 YTNTS
-259 TNRKG
+259 RKNGNG

-269 NGAILSCTADTSGF
+269 NGAILSCMVNTSEHPR
-283 LFSQGGGVYN
+283 SRGGGVYN
-293 SGAFIMEGGTIKGCT
+293 EGSFIMENGTIKGCT
-308 AIKERPTGG
+308 AIKERLTGG
-317 VLNRRE
+317 VYNLKE
-323 FTMSGGMIGESEN
+323 FTMSGGTIGEEGKTD
-336 DESHVYNDAITA
+336 DESHVYNVADKTA
-348 AVFTI
+348 AFTI
-353 SGDATIYTNVAN
+353 SGTAKIYTNVAN
-365 DSRLNADGGKVF
+365 DSRLNADGGEIF

-391 IAGTEGV
+391 IAGTEG
-398 AGSTEFKGK
+398 AADSTEFKGK

-418 FTGDVTNDGGG
+418 FTGEVVNGGSG
-429 TIKGGVFT
+429 TIRGGAFK
-437 GSVTNNLGTI
+437 GSVTNNLGAI
-447 LGGDFSKASLSGELV
+447 LGGDFSQATLSGELA
-462 ITFDPNNG
+462 ITFDPDNG
-470 GNSSKQKV
+470 EEPDTQKV
-478 DWSKEGTPLEV
+478 DWSHGGATLTAPS
-489 PTTEPTKEGHTFEG
+489 EPTKEEHTFEG

-510 VNTKW
+510 ENTEW
-515 DFKTDRARY
+515 NFETDRAKY
-524 TMTLKAKWEANT
+524 TMTLTAQWKANT
-536 YNVTVKD
+536 YTVTVKD

-549 SADPAPAKMGA
+549 LADPASAKMGA
-560 EVSLTATPNSGYH
+560 EVRLTAMPNSGYH
-573 FKKWE
+573 FKEWE
-578 VVPDKV
+578 VIPDKV
-584 KIENNKFTMPAA
+584 KIEDNKFTMPAA

-609 SGGSGGGGG
+609 SGSGGGGGG

-628 TNGGDSIQAIRAAR
+628 TNGGDSMQAIRAAR

-663 YADKDLTQR
+663 YADKALTQR

-687 WKKREPD
+687 WKKR

-763 TDVVRGS
+763 TDVVRDS

-784 NGIMGGYDNSSFAPN
+784 NGIMGGYGNSSFAPN

-814 AQYKSYDTTQGG
+814 AQYKGYDTTQGG
-826 MAIREFGDYES
+826 MAIREFDDYES

-854 VKGDSNLLYPNG
+854 VKGDSNLLYPKG

-871 EIAAMLHRFVENG
+871 ELAALFHRFAENG

>member
-29 AETEQEEE
+29 AETEQGE
-37 MTTLSSRSGGTEV
+37 MITLSNRSGEAEV
-50 STKEAL
+50 STKDAL
-56 TSALVDS
+56 TSALGDS
-63 NISKITLEKDI
+63 NISKITLKQDI
-74 DINDALTVNR
+74 AISDTLTVNR
-84 AVKLDLN
+84 AVTLDLN

-96 MTGEDSVIKVGQ
+96 MTKEGSVIKVEQ
-108 GGELTIADSN
+108 GGELTIADSDT
-118 KDKTHKF
+118 DKAHKF
-125 AQNTAGLSAGLWELV
+125 VQSTGGLWVLV
-140 DDSSTTSK
+140 DDSSK
-148 TVNGGIITGGKAQ
+148 TVYGGIITGGNAQ

-170 GGKLHMTGGS
+170 GGKLNMTGGS

-185 ASKDGGGVYLDDD
+185 AKFGGGVYLDNND
-198 SQTDASSEFTMTDSS
+198 QTGEPSEFTMTSS
-213 IIGCTASGHGGG
+213 RIIGCTASDNGGG
-225 VAVNPACK
+225 VAVNPACT
-233 FTMDNDSEIRSC
+233 FTMNNGSEIRSC
-245 TARLGGGV
+245 TARNGGGV
-253 YTNNSD
+253 YTNTS
-259 TNRKG
+259 RKNGNG

-269 NGAILSCTADTSGF
+269 NGAILSCTADTSGH
-283 LFSQGGGVYN
+283 LSSRGGGVYN
-293 SGAFIMEGGTIKGCT
+293 EGSFIMENGTIKGCT
-308 AIKERPTGG
+308 AIKMKERPTGG
-317 VLNRRE
+317 VYNLKE
-323 FTMSGGMIGESEN
+323 FTMRGGTIGEEGENEN
-336 DESHVYNDAITA
+336 DESHVYNAADTA

-353 SGDATIYTNVAN
+353 SGTAKIYTNVYN
-365 DSRLNADGGKVF
+365 DSRLNADGGEIF

-391 IAGTEGV
+391 IAGTEGA

-418 FTGDVTNDGGG
+418 FTGEVMNDGGG
-429 TIKGGVFT
+429 TIKGGTFT
-437 GSVTNNLGTI
+437 GSVTNNLGAI
-447 LGGDFSKASLSGELV
+447 LGGDFSQAESLSGKLV

-470 GNSSKQKV
+470 DNSSRQEVYWK
-478 DWSKEGTPLEV
+478 KEGAPLIA
-489 PTTEPTKEGHTFEG
+489 PIPKPTKEEHTFEG
-503 WYYDNNG
+503 WYYDNKGENR
-510 VNTKW
+510 KW
-515 DFKTDRARY
+515 DFETDRARY
-524 TMTLKAKWEANT
+524 TMTLTAKWKANT
-536 YNVTVKD
+536 YNVTVEN

-549 SADPAPAKMGA
+549 SADPASAKMDDKV
-560 EVSLTATPNSGYH
+560 ELIATPKSGYH
-573 FKKWE
+573 FKEWE
-578 VVPDKV
+578 VISGNV
-584 KIENNKFTMPAA
+584 KIEDNKFTMPAEN
-596 HVTVKAIFERNTS
+596 VTVKAIFERNASS
-609 SGGSGGGGG
+609 SGGSGG

-628 TNGGDSIQAIRAAR
+628 TNGGGSMQAIRAAR

-687 WKKREPD
+687 WKKR

-784 NGIMGGYDNSSFAPN
+784 NGIMGGYGNSSFAPN

-814 AQYKSYDTTQGG
+814 AQYKGYDTTQGG
-826 MAIREFGDYES
+826 MAIREFDDYES

-854 VKGDSNLLYPNG
+854 VKGDSNLLYPKG

-871 EIAAMLHRFVENG
+871 ELAALFHRFAENG

>member
-37 MTTLSSRSGGTEV
+37 MTTLSNRSGEAKV
-50 STKEAL
+50 STAADL
-56 TSALVDS
+56 TSALGDS
-63 NISKITLEKDI
+63 NISKITLEQDI
-74 DINDALTVNR
+74 PISDTLTVNR
-84 AVKLDLN
+84 AVTLDLN
-91 GFVLR
+91 GFVLQR
-96 MTGEDSVIKVGQ
+96 TGEGSVIKVEQ

-118 KDKTHKF
+118 KNTAHKF
-125 AQNTAGLSAGLWELV
+125 AQNTNGLWELV
-140 DDSSTTSK
+140 DGSSTSSK

-185 ASKDGGGVYLDDD
+185 AKDGGGVYLDDD

-253 YTNNSD
+253 YTNNSG
-259 TNRKG
+259 TNGPG

-269 NGAILSCTADTSGF
+269 NGAILSCTANPSDY

-293 SGAFIMEGGTIKGCT
+293 LGAFIMKSGTIKGCT

-429 TIKGGVFT
+429 TIKGGAFT

-447 LGGDFSKASLSGELV
+447 LGGDFSRAKSLSGKLV
-462 ITFDPNNG
+462 ITFEPNNG
-470 GNSSKQKV
+470 DNMQV
-478 DWSKEGTPLEV
+478 DWKKEGATLSA

-503 WYYDNNG
+503 WYYDNND

-515 DFKTDRARY
+515 DFETDKAKY
-524 TMTLKAKWEANT
+524 TMTLTAQWKANT
-536 YNVTVKD
+536 YTVTVEN

-549 SADPAPAKMGA
+549 SADPAFAKMGA
-560 EVSLTATPNSGYH
+560 EVSLTAMPNSGYH
-573 FKKWE
+573 FKEW
-578 VVPDKV
+578 KV
-584 KIENNKFTMPAA
+584 ISGDVEIEDNKFTMPADD
-596 HVTVKAIFERNTS
+596 VTVKAIFERNAS

-628 TNGGDSIQAIRAAR
+628 TNGGGSMQAIRAAR

-763 TDVVRGS
+763 ADVVRGS

-814 AQYKSYDTTQGG
+814 AQYKGYDTTQGG
-826 MAIREFGDYES
+826 MAIREFDDYES

>member
-29 AETEQEEE
+29 AETEQEE
-37 MTTLSSRSGGTEV
+37 MITLSNRSGEAEV
-50 STKEAL
+50 STKDAL
-56 TSALVDS
+56 TSALGDS
-63 NISKITLEKDI
+63 NISKITLKQDI
-74 DINDALTVNR
+74 AISDTLTVNR
-84 AVKLDLN
+84 AVTLDLN

-96 MTGEDSVIKVGQ
+96 MTKEGSVIKVEQ
-108 GGELTIADSN
+108 GGELTIADSDT
-118 KDKTHKF
+118 DKAHKF
-125 AQNTAGLSAGLWELV
+125 VQSTGGLWVLV
-140 DDSSTTSK
+140 DDSSK
-148 TVNGGIITGGKAQ
+148 TVYGGIITGGNAQ

-170 GGKLHMTGGS
+170 GGKLNMTGGS

-185 ASKDGGGVYLDDD
+185 AKFGGGVYLDNND
-198 SQTDASSEFTMTDSS
+198 QTGEPSEFTMTSS
-213 IIGCTASGHGGG
+213 RIIGCTASDNGGG
-225 VAVNPACK
+225 VAVNPACT
-233 FTMDNDSEIRSC
+233 FTMNNGSEIRSC
-245 TARLGGGV
+245 TARNGGGV
-253 YTNNSD
+253 YTNTS
-259 TNRKG
+259 RKNGNG

-269 NGAILSCTADTSGF
+269 NGAILSCTADTSGH
-283 LFSQGGGVYN
+283 LSSRGGGVYN
-293 SGAFIMEGGTIKGCT
+293 EGSFIMENGTIKGCT
-308 AIKERPTGG
+308 AIKMKERPTGG
-317 VLNRRE
+317 VYNLKE
-323 FTMSGGMIGESEN
+323 FTMRGGTIGEEGENEN
-336 DESHVYNDAITA
+336 DESHVYNAADTA

-353 SGDATIYTNVAN
+353 SGTAKIYTNVYN
-365 DSRLNADGGKVF
+365 DSRLNADGGEIF

-391 IAGTEGV
+391 IAGTEGA

-418 FTGDVTNDGGG
+418 FTGEVMNDGGG
-429 TIKGGVFT
+429 TIKGGTFT
-437 GSVTNNLGTI
+437 GSVTNNLGAI
-447 LGGDFSKASLSGELV
+447 LGGDFSQAESLSGKLV

-470 GNSSKQKV
+470 DNSSRQEVYWK
-478 DWSKEGTPLEV
+478 KEGAPLIA
-489 PTTEPTKEGHTFEG
+489 PIPKPTKEEHTFEG
-503 WYYDNNG
+503 WYYDNKGENR
-510 VNTKW
+510 KW
-515 DFKTDRARY
+515 DFETDRARY
-524 TMTLKAKWEANT
+524 TMTLTAKWKANT
-536 YNVTVKD
+536 YNVTVEN

-549 SADPAPAKMGA
+549 SADPASAKMDDKV
-560 EVSLTATPNSGYH
+560 ELIATPKSGYH
-573 FKKWE
+573 FKEWE
-578 VVPDKV
+578 VISGNV
-584 KIENNKFTMPAA
+584 KIEDNKFTMPAEN
-596 HVTVKAIFERNTS
+596 VTVKAIFERNAS
-609 SGGSGGGGG
+609 SSGGGGG

-628 TNGGDSIQAIRAAR
+628 TNGGGSMQAIRAAR

-687 WKKREPD
+687 WKKR

-770 GTAWFYDAVTWAQQ
+770 GTAWFYDAVTWAQK
-784 NGIMGGYDNSSFAPN
+784 NGIMGGYSNSSFAPN

-814 AQYKSYDTTQGG
+814 AQYKGYDTTQGG
-826 MAIREFGDYES
+826 MAIREFDDYES

-854 VKGDSNLLYPNG
+854 VKGDSNLLYPKG

-871 EIAAMLHRFVENG
+871 EIAALFHRFAENG

>member
-37 MTTLSSRSGGTEV
+37 MTTLSSRSGEAEV
-50 STKEAL
+50 STVEDL
-56 TSALVDS
+56 TSALGDS
-63 NISKITLEKDI
+63 TKDTVKLTANIII
-74 DINDALTVNR
+74 DTTLTVNR
-84 AVKLDLN
+84 AVTLDLN
-91 GFVLR
+91 GFVLQR
-96 MTGEDSVIKVGQ
+96 TGEGSVIKVEQ

-118 KDKTHKF
+118 KNTAHKF
-125 AQNTAGLSAGLWELV
+125 AQNTNGLWELV
-140 DDSSTTSK
+140 DGSSTSSK

-161 KGGGVYVAP
+161 NGGGVYVAP
-170 GGKLHMTGGS
+170 GGKLHMTEGS

-185 ASKDGGGVYLDDD
+185 AKDGGGVYLDDD

-253 YTNNSD
+253 YTNNSG
-259 TNRKG
+259 TNGPG

-269 NGAILSCTADTSGF
+269 NGAILSCTANPSNH

-323 FTMSGGMIGESEN
+323 FTMSGGMIGEGEN

-429 TIKGGVFT
+429 TIKGGAFT
-437 GSVTNNLGTI
+437 GSVTNNLGAI
-447 LGGDFSKASLSGELV
+447 LGGDFSQAEPLNGQLA
-462 ITFDPNNG
+462 ITFEPNNG
-470 GNSSKQKV
+470 DKSSKREV
-478 DWSKEGTPLEV
+478 GWSKDGAKLLV
-489 PTTEPTKEGHTFEG
+489 PTPDPTKEGYTFEG

-510 VNTKW
+510 ENTKW

-536 YNVTVKD
+536 YNVTVEN

-549 SADPAPAKMGA
+549 SADAASAKMGE
-560 EVSLTATPNSGYH
+560 EVSLTATPKSGYH
-573 FKKWE
+573 FKEWE
-578 VVPDKV
+578 VISDNV
-584 KIENNKFTMPAA
+584 KIEDNKFTMPAA
-596 HVTVKAIFERNTS
+596 HVTVKAIFERNASS
-609 SGGSGGGGG
+609 SGGGGGG

-628 TNGGDSIQAIRAAR
+628 TNGGGSMQAIRAAR

-687 WKKREPD
+687 WKKKEPN

-763 TDVVRGS
+763 ADVVRGS

-814 AQYKSYDTTQGG
+814 AQYKGYDTTQGG
-826 MAIREFGDYES
+826 MAIREFDDYES
-837 ISDYAMG
+837 ISDYAMS

-871 EIAAMLHRFVENG
+871 ELAALLHRFVENG

>member
-29 AETEQEEE
+29 AETEQGE
-37 MTTLSSRSGGTEV
+37 MITLSNRSGEAEV
-50 STKEAL
+50 SMKDAL
-56 TSALVDS
+56 TSALGDS
-63 NISKITLEKDI
+63 TKDTVKLTADIII
-74 DINDALTVNR
+74 DTTLTVNR
-84 AVKLDLN
+84 AVTLDLN

-96 MTGEDSVIKVGQ
+96 MTKEGSVIKVEQ
-108 GGELTIADSN
+108 GGNLTIADSDT
-118 KDKTHKF
+118 DKAHKF
-125 AQNTAGLSAGLWELV
+125 VQSTGGLWVLV
-140 DDSSTTSK
+140 DDSSK
-148 TVNGGIITGGKAQ
+148 TVYGGIITGGNAQ

-170 GGKLHMTGGS
+170 GGKLNMTGGS

-185 ASKDGGGVYLDDD
+185 AKFGGGVYLDNND
-198 SQTDASSEFTMTDSS
+198 QTGEPSEFTMTSS
-213 IIGCTASGHGGG
+213 RIIGCTASDNGGG
-225 VAVNPACK
+225 VAVNPACT
-233 FTMDNDSEIRSC
+233 FTMNNGSEIRSC
-245 TARLGGGV
+245 TARNGGGV
-253 YTNNSD
+253 YTNTS
-259 TNRKG
+259 RKNGNG

-269 NGAILSCTADTSGF
+269 NGAILSCMVNTSEHPR
-283 LFSQGGGVYN
+283 SRGGGVYN
-293 SGAFIMEGGTIKGCT
+293 EGSFIMENGTIKGCT
-308 AIKERPTGG
+308 AIKERLTGG
-317 VLNRRE
+317 VYNLKE
-323 FTMSGGMIGESEN
+323 FTMSGGTIGEEGKTD
-336 DESHVYNDAITA
+336 DESHVYNVADKT

-353 SGDATIYTNVAN
+353 SGTAKIYTNVAN
-365 DSRLNADGGKVF
+365 DSRLNADGGEIF

-391 IAGTEGV
+391 IAGTEG
-398 AGSTEFKGK
+398 AADSTEFKGK

-418 FTGDVTNDGGG
+418 FTGEVVNGGSG
-429 TIKGGVFT
+429 TIRGGAFK
-437 GSVTNNLGTI
+437 GSVTNNLGAI
-447 LGGDFSKASLSGELV
+447 LGGDFSQATLSGELA
-462 ITFDPNNG
+462 ITFDPDNG
-470 GNSSKQKV
+470 EEPDTQKV
-478 DWSKEGTPLEV
+478 DWSHGGATLTAPS
-489 PTTEPTKEGHTFEG
+489 EPTKEEHTFEG

-515 DFKTDRARY
+515 DFETDKAKY
-524 TMTLKAKWEANT
+524 TMTLTAQWKANT
-536 YNVTVKD
+536 YTVTVEN

-549 SADPAPAKMGA
+549 SADPASAKMGA
-560 EVSLTATPNSGYH
+560 EVSLTAMPKSGYH
-573 FKKWE
+573 FKRWE

-584 KIENNKFTMPAA
+584 EIENNKFTMPADD
-596 HVTVKAIFERNTS
+596 VTVKAIFERNAS

-628 TNGGDSIQAIRAAR
+628 TNGGGSMQAIRAAR

-687 WKKREPD
+687 WKKR

-763 TDVVRGS
+763 TDVVRDS
-770 GTAWFYDAVTWAQQ
+770 GTAWFYDAVTWAQK
-784 NGIMGGYDNSSFAPN
+784 NGIMGGYGNSSFAPN

-814 AQYKSYDTTQGG
+814 AQYKGYDTTQGG
-826 MAIREFGDYES
+826 MAIREFDDYES

-844 AMAWAVNTGL
+844 AMAWAVNIGL
-854 VKGDSNLLYPNG
+854 VKGDSNLLYPKG

-871 EIAAMLHRFVENG
+871 EIAALFHRFAENG

>member
-15 TCFLFSTASVPVSA
+15 TCFLFSAASVPVSA

-37 MTTLSSRSGGTEV
+37 MTTLSSRSGEAEV
-50 STKEAL
+50 STAADL
-56 TSALVDS
+56 TSALGDS
-63 NISKITLEKDI
+63 TKDTVKLTADIII
-74 DINDALTVNR
+74 DTTLTVNR
-84 AVKLDLN
+84 AVTLDLN

-96 MTGEDSVIKVGQ
+96 MTKEGSVIKVEQ
-108 GGELTIADSN
+108 GGNLTIADSDT
-118 KDKTHKF
+118 DKAHKF
-125 AQNTAGLSAGLWELV
+125 VQSTGGLWVLV
-140 DDSSTTSK
+140 DDSSK
-148 TVNGGIITGGKAQ
+148 TVYGGIITGGNAQ

-170 GGKLHMTGGS
+170 GGKLNMTGGS

-185 ASKDGGGVYLDDD
+185 ARYGGGGVYLDNND
-198 SQTDASSEFTMTDSS
+198 QTGEPSEFTMTSSS
-213 IIGCTASGHGGG
+213 IIGCTASDNGGG
-225 VAVNPACK
+225 VAVNPACT
-233 FTMDNDSEIRSC
+233 FTMNNGSEIRSC
-245 TARLGGGV
+245 TARNGGGV
-253 YTNNSD
+253 YTNTSR
-259 TNRKG
+259 TNGNG

-269 NGAILSCTADTSGF
+269 NGAILSCTADTSGY
-283 LFSQGGGVYN
+283 LSSRGGGVYN
-293 SGAFIMEGGTIKGCT
+293 EGSFIMENGTIKGCT
-308 AIKERPTGG
+308 AIKMKERPTGG
-317 VLNRRE
+317 VYNLKE
-323 FTMSGGMIGESEN
+323 FTMRGGTIGEEGENEN
-336 DESHVYNDAITA
+336 DESHVYNAADTA

-353 SGDATIYTNVAN
+353 SGTAKIYTNVYN
-365 DSRLNADGGKVF
+365 DSRLNADGGEIF

-391 IAGTEGV
+391 IAGTEGA

-418 FTGDVTNDGGG
+418 FTGEVMNDGGG
-429 TIKGGVFT
+429 TIKGGTFT
-437 GSVTNNLGTI
+437 GSVTNNLGAI
-447 LGGDFSKASLSGELV
+447 LGGDFSQAESLSGKLV

-470 GNSSKQKV
+470 DNSSRQEVYWK
-478 DWSKEGTPLEV
+478 KEGAPLIA
-489 PTTEPTKEGHTFEG
+489 PIPKPTKEEHTFEG
-503 WYYDNNG
+503 WYYDNKGENR
-510 VNTKW
+510 KW
-515 DFKTDRARY
+515 DFETDRARY
-524 TMTLKAKWEANT
+524 TMTLTAKWKANT
-536 YNVTVKD
+536 YNVTVEN

-549 SADPAPAKMGA
+549 SADPASAKMDDKV
-560 EVSLTATPNSGYH
+560 ELIATPKSGYH
-573 FKKWE
+573 FKEWE
-578 VVPDKV
+578 VISGNV
-584 KIENNKFTMPAA
+584 KIEDNKFTMPAA
-596 HVTVKAIFERNTS
+596 HVTVKAIFERNAS
-609 SGGSGGGGG
+609 SGSGGGG

-663 YADKDLTQR
+663 YADKALTQR

-687 WKKREPD
+687 WKKREPN

-707 AGDWFYR
+707 AGAWFYR
-714 DVLFSY
+714 DVLCSY
-720 EKGLMSG
+720 AKGLMSG

-784 NGIMGGYDNSSFAPN
+784 NGIMGGYGNSSFAPN

-814 AQYKSYDTTQGG
+814 AQYKGYDTTQGG
-826 MAIREFGDYES
+826 MAIREFDDYES

-871 EIAAMLHRFVENG
+871 EIAALLHRFVENG

>member
-37 MTTLSSRSGGTEV
+37 MTTLSSRSGGAEV
-50 STKEAL
+50 STPEDLA
-56 TSALVDS
+56 SALGDS
-63 NISKITLEKDI
+63 TKDTVKLTADIII
-74 DINDALTVNR
+74 DTTLTVNR
-84 AVKLDLN
+84 AVTLDLN

-96 MTGEDSVIKVGQ
+96 MTKEGSVIKVEQ
-108 GGELTIADSN
+108 GGNLTIADSDT
-118 KDKTHKF
+118 DKAHKF
-125 AQNTAGLSAGLWELV
+125 VQSTGGLWVLV
-140 DDSSTTSK
+140 DDSSK
-148 TVNGGIITGGKAQ
+148 TVYGGIITGGNAQ

-170 GGKLHMTGGS
+170 GGKLNMTGGS

-185 ASKDGGGVYLDDD
+185 AKFGGGVYLDNND
-198 SQTDASSEFTMTDSS
+198 QTGEPSEFTMTSS
-213 IIGCTASGHGGG
+213 RIIGCTASDNGGG
-225 VAVNPACK
+225 VAVNPACT
-233 FTMDNDSEIRSC
+233 FTMNNGSEIRSC
-245 TARLGGGV
+245 TARNGGGV
-253 YTNNSD
+253 YTNTS
-259 TNRKG
+259 RKNGNG

-269 NGAILSCTADTSGF
+269 NGAILSCMVNTSEHPR
-283 LFSQGGGVYN
+283 SRGGGVYN
-293 SGAFIMEGGTIKGCT
+293 EGSFIMENGTIKGCT
-308 AIKERPTGG
+308 AIKERLTGG
-317 VLNRRE
+317 VYNLKE
-323 FTMSGGMIGESEN
+323 FTMSGGTIGEEGKTD
-336 DESHVYNDAITA
+336 DESHVYNVADKM

-353 SGDATIYTNVAN
+353 SGTAKIYTNVAN
-365 DSRLNADGGKVF
+365 DSRLNADGGEIF

-391 IAGTEGV
+391 IAGTEG
-398 AGSTEFKGK
+398 AADSTEFKGK

-418 FTGDVTNDGGG
+418 FTGEVVNGGSG
-429 TIKGGVFT
+429 TIRGGAFK
-437 GSVTNNLGTI
+437 GSVTNNLGAI
-447 LGGDFSKASLSGELV
+447 LGGDFSQATLSGELA
-462 ITFDPNNG
+462 ITFDPDNG
-470 GNSSKQKV
+470 EEPDTQKV
-478 DWSKEGTPLEV
+478 DWSHGGATLTAPS
-489 PTTEPTKEGHTFEG
+489 EPTKEEHTFEG

-510 VNTKW
+510 ENTEW
-515 DFKTDRARY
+515 NFETDRARY
-524 TMTLKAKWEANT
+524 TMRLTAQWKANT
-536 YNVTVKD
+536 YTVTVKD

-549 SADPAPAKMGA
+549 LADPASAKMGA
-560 EVSLTATPNSGYH
+560 EVSLTAMPNSGYH

-584 KIENNKFTMPAA
+584 EIKDNKFTMPAA
-596 HVTVKAIFERNTS
+596 HVTVKAIFERNAS
-609 SGGSGGGGG
+609 SGSGGGG

-628 TNGGDSIQAIRAAR
+628 TNGGDSIQAIRVAR

-663 YADKDLTQR
+663 YADSALTQR

-687 WKKREPD
+687 WKKR

-763 TDVVRGS
+763 TDVVRDS

-784 NGIMGGYDNSSFAPN
+784 NGIMGGYGNSSFAPN

-814 AQYKSYDTTQGG
+814 AQYKGYDTTQGG
-826 MAIREFGDYES
+826 MAIREFDDYES

-854 VKGDSNLLYPNG
+854 VKGDSNLLYPKG

-871 EIAAMLHRFVENG
+871 EIAALFHRFAENG

>member
-29 AETEQEEE
+29 AETEQEE
-37 MTTLSSRSGGTEV
+37 MTTLSSRSGEAEV
-50 STKEAL
+50 STKDEL
-56 TSALVDS
+56 TSALGDG
-63 NISKITLEKDI
+63 TKDTVKLTADIII
-74 DINDALTVNR
+74 DTTLTVNR
-84 AVKLDLN
+84 AVTLDLN

-96 MTGEDSVIKVGQ
+96 MTEKDSVIKVEQ

-118 KDKTHKF
+118 KNTAHKF
-125 AQNTAGLSAGLWELV
+125 AQNTNGLWELV
-140 DDSSTTSK
+140 DGSSTSSK

-161 KGGGVYVAP
+161 NGGGVYVAP

-185 ASKDGGGVYLDDD
+185 AKDGGGVYLDDD

-253 YTNNSD
+253 YTNNSG
-259 TNRKG
+259 TNGPG

-269 NGAILSCTADTSGF
+269 NGAILSCTANPSNH

-323 FTMSGGMIGESEN
+323 FTMSGGMIGEGEN

-377 GEVTNAVKNWSSAV
+377 GEVTNAVKNWSSAI

-429 TIKGGVFT
+429 TIKGGTFINNK
-437 GSVTNNLGTI
+437 VTNNLGAI
-447 LGGDFSKASLSGELV
+447 LGGDFSQATLSGQLV

-470 GNSSKQKV
+470 DNSSRQEV
-478 DWSKEGTPLEV
+478 DWSKDGAKLSTPT
-489 PTTEPTKEGHTFEG
+489 PEPTKEGHTFEG

-510 VNTKW
+510 VNTEW
-515 DFKTDRARY
+515 DFETDKAKY
-524 TMTLKAKWEANT
+524 TMTLTAQWKA
-536 YNVTVKD
+536 
-543 DGNGTA
+543 
-549 SADPAPAKMGA
+549 
-560 EVSLTATPNSGYH
+560 
-573 FKKWE
+573 
-578 VVPDKV
+578 
-584 KIENNKFTMPAA
+584 
-596 HVTVKAIFERNTS
+596 NTS
-609 SGGSGGGGG
+609 SSGGGGGG

-628 TNGGDSIQAIRAAR
+628 TNGGGSMQAIRAAR

-687 WKKREPD
+687 WKKR

-784 NGIMGGYDNSSFAPN
+784 NGIMGGYGNSSFAPN

-814 AQYKSYDTTQGG
+814 AQYKGYDTTQGG
-826 MAIREFGDYES
+826 MAIREFDDYES

-854 VKGDSNLLYPNG
+854 VKGDSNLLYPKG

-871 EIAAMLHRFVENG
+871 ELAALFHRFAENG

>member
-37 MTTLSSRSGGTEV
+37 MTTLSSRSGEAEV
-50 STKEAL
+50 STVEDL
-56 TSALVDS
+56 TSALGDS
-63 NISKITLEKDI
+63 TKDTVKLTANIII
-74 DINDALTVNR
+74 DTTLTVNR
-84 AVKLDLN
+84 AVTLDLN

-96 MTGEDSVIKVGQ
+96 IPEKDSVIKVEQ
-108 GGELTIADSN
+108 GGELTIADS
-118 KDKTHKF
+118 DKTTEHKF
-125 AQNTAGLSAGLWELV
+125 AQNPDGLWVLV
-140 DDSSTTSK
+140 SDDSTTSK
-148 TVNGGIITGGKAQ
+148 TVKGGIITGGKAQ

-170 GGKLHMTGGS
+170 GGKLNMTGGS

-185 ASKDGGGVYLDDD
+185 AKFGGGVYLDNND
-198 SQTDASSEFTMTDSS
+198 QTGEPSEFTMTSS
-213 IIGCTASGHGGG
+213 RIIGCTASDNGGG
-225 VAVNPACK
+225 VAVNPACT
-233 FTMDNDSEIRSC
+233 FTMNNGSEIRSC
-245 TARLGGGV
+245 TARNGGGV
-253 YTNNSD
+253 YTNTS
-259 TNRKG
+259 RKNGNG

-269 NGAILSCTADTSGF
+269 NGAILSCMVNTSEHPR
-283 LFSQGGGVYN
+283 SRGGGVYN
-293 SGAFIMEGGTIKGCT
+293 EGSFIMENGTIKGCT
-308 AIKERPTGG
+308 AIKERLTGG
-317 VLNRRE
+317 VYNLKE
-323 FTMSGGMIGESEN
+323 FTMSGGTIGEEGKTD
-336 DESHVYNDAITA
+336 DESHVYNVADKTA
-348 AVFTI
+348 AFTI
-353 SGDATIYTNVAN
+353 SGTAKIYTNVAN
-365 DSRLNADGGKVF
+365 DSRLNADGGEIF

-391 IAGTEGV
+391 IAGTEG
-398 AGSTEFKGK
+398 AADSTEFKGK

-418 FTGDVTNDGGG
+418 FTGEVVNGGSG
-429 TIKGGVFT
+429 TIRGGAFK
-437 GSVTNNLGTI
+437 GSVTNNLGAI
-447 LGGDFSKASLSGELV
+447 LGGDFSQATLSGELA
-462 ITFDPNNG
+462 ITFDPDNG
-470 GNSSKQKV
+470 EEPDTQKV
-478 DWSKEGTPLEV
+478 DWSHGGATLTAPS
-489 PTTEPTKEGHTFEG
+489 EPTKEEHTFEG

-510 VNTKW
+510 ENTEW
-515 DFKTDRARY
+515 NFETDRAKY
-524 TMTLKAKWEANT
+524 TMTLTAQWKANT
-536 YNVTVKD
+536 YTVTVKD

-549 SADPAPAKMGA
+549 LADPASAKMGA
-560 EVSLTATPNSGYH
+560 EVRLTAMPNSGYH
-573 FKKWE
+573 FKEWE
-578 VVPDKV
+578 VIPDKV
-584 KIENNKFTMPAA
+584 KIEDNKFTMPAA
-596 HVTVKAIFERNTS
+596 HVTVKAIFERNAS
-609 SGGSGGGGG
+609 SSGGGGG

-628 TNGGDSIQAIRAAR
+628 TNGGGSMQAIRAAR

-687 WKKREPD
+687 WKKR

-763 TDVVRGS
+763 TDVVRDS

-784 NGIMGGYDNSSFAPN
+784 NGIMGGYGNSSFAPN

-814 AQYKSYDTTQGG
+814 AQYKGYDTTQGG
-826 MAIREFGDYES
+826 MAIREFDDYES

-854 VKGDSNLLYPNG
+854 VKGDSNLLYPKG

-871 EIAAMLHRFVENG
+871 EIAALFHRFAENG

>member
-29 AETEQEEE
+29 AETEQEE
-37 MTTLSSRSGGTEV
+37 MTTLSNRSGEAEV
-50 STKEAL
+50 STKNEL
-56 TSALVDS
+56 TSALGDS
-63 NISKITLEKDI
+63 SISKITLKQDI
-74 DINDALTVNR
+74 VISDTLTVNR
-84 AVKLDLN
+84 AVTLDLN
-91 GFVLR
+91 GFVLQR
-96 MTGEDSVIKVGQ
+96 TGNDSVIKVEQDGN
-108 GGELTIADSN
+108 LTIADSN
-118 KDKTHKF
+118 KNKEHKF
-125 AQNTAGLSAGLWELV
+125 AQPSGGLSAGLWELN
-140 DDSSTTSK
+140 SNGSE
-148 TVNGGIITGGKAQ
+148 TVNGGIITGGKAE

-170 GGKLHMTGGS
+170 GGKLNMTGGS

-185 ASKDGGGVYLDDD
+185 ARYGGGVYLDNND
-198 SQTDASSEFTMTDSS
+198 QTGEPSEFTMTSRS
-213 IIGCTASGHGGG
+213 IIGCTASDYGGG
-225 VAVNPACK
+225 VAVNPKCT
-233 FTMDNDSEIRSC
+233 FTMNNGSAVRSC

-253 YTNNSD
+253 YTNNNG
-259 TNRKG
+259 TNGPG
-264 VFTLR
+264 VFTLC
-269 NGAILSCTADTSGF
+269 NGAILSCKADSW
-283 LFSQGGGVYN
+283 GGGVYN
-293 SGAFIMEGGTIKGCT
+293 EGSFIMEDGTIKNCT
-308 AIKERPTGG
+308 AEWNWPSSGG
-317 VLNRRE
+317 VFNHRE
-323 FTMSGGMIGESEN
+323 FTMSGGAIGEEN
-336 DESHVYNDAITA
+336 KTDKSHVYNNSFTSAI
-348 AVFTI
+348 FTI
-353 SGDATIYTNVAN
+353 SDDATIYANVAN
-365 DSRLNADGGKVF
+365 DSRWNADGGEIF
-377 GEVTNAVKNWSSAV
+377 GDVTNAVYSEYGAV

-398 AGSTEFKGK
+398 ADSTKFSGA
-407 VTNNCIIEKGQ
+407 VTNNE
-418 FTGDVTNDGGG
+418 TG
-429 TIKGGVFT
+429 TIAGGVFT

-447 LGGDFSKASLSGELV
+447 LGGDFSQAEPLNGQLA
-462 ITFDPNNG
+462 ITFNPNNG
-470 GNSSKQKV
+470 DKSSRQDV
-478 DWSKEGTPLEV
+478 VWSKDGATLEV
-489 PTTEPTKEGHTFEG
+489 PTPEPTKEGHTFEG
-503 WYYDNNG
+503 WCYDNNG

-515 DFKTDRARY
+515 NFETDKARY
-524 TMTLKAKWEANT
+524 TMTLTAQWEANT
-536 YNVTVKD
+536 YTVTVEN

-549 SADPAPAKMGA
+549 SAAPASAKMGE
-560 EVSLTATPNSGYH
+560 EVSLTATPKSGYH
-573 FKKWE
+573 FKRWE

-584 KIENNKFTMPAA
+584 EIENNKFTMPAA
-596 HVTVKAIFERNTS
+596 DVTVKAIFERNASSS
-609 SGGSGGGGG
+609 SGGGGGG

-628 TNGGDSIQAIRAAR
+628 TNGGGSMQAIRAAR

-687 WKKREPD
+687 WKKREPN

-763 TDVVRGS
+763 ADVVRGS

-814 AQYKSYDTTQGG
+814 AQYKGYDTTQGG
-826 MAIREFGDYES
+826 MAIREFDDYES
-837 ISDYAMG
+837 ISDYAMS

-854 VKGDSNLLYPNG
+854 VKGDSNLLYPKG

>member
-29 AETEQEEE
+29 AETEQGE
-37 MTTLSSRSGGTEV
+37 MITLSNRSGEAEV
-50 STKEAL
+50 STKDAL
-56 TSALVDS
+56 TSALGDS
-63 NISKITLEKDI
+63 NISKITLKQDI
-74 DINDALTVNR
+74 AISDTLTVNR
-84 AVKLDLN
+84 AVTLNLN

-96 MTGEDSVIKVGQ
+96 MTKEGSVIKVEQ
-108 GGELTIADSN
+108 GGELTIADSDT
-118 KDKTHKF
+118 DKAHKF
-125 AQNTAGLSAGLWELV
+125 VQSTGGLWVLV
-140 DDSSTTSK
+140 DDSSK
-148 TVNGGIITGGKAQ
+148 TVYGGIITGGNAQ

-170 GGKLHMTGGS
+170 GGKLNMTGGS

-185 ASKDGGGVYLDDD
+185 AKFGGGVYLDNND
-198 SQTDASSEFTMTDSS
+198 QTGEPSEFTMTSS
-213 IIGCTASGHGGG
+213 RIIGCTASDNGGG
-225 VAVNPACK
+225 VAVNPACT
-233 FTMDNDSEIRSC
+233 FTMNNGSEIRSC
-245 TARLGGGV
+245 TARNGGGV
-253 YTNNSD
+253 YTNTS
-259 TNRKG
+259 RKNGNG

-269 NGAILSCTADTSGF
+269 NGAILSCTADTSGH
-283 LFSQGGGVYN
+283 LSSRGGGVYN
-293 SGAFIMEGGTIKGCT
+293 EGSFIMENGTIKGCT
-308 AIKERPTGG
+308 AIKMKERPTGG
-317 VLNRRE
+317 VYNLKE
-323 FTMSGGMIGESEN
+323 FTMRGGTIGEEGENEN
-336 DESHVYNDAITA
+336 DESHVYNAADTA

-353 SGDATIYTNVAN
+353 SGTAKIYTNVYN
-365 DSRLNADGGKVF
+365 DSRLNADGGEIF

-391 IAGTEGV
+391 IAGTEGA

-418 FTGDVTNDGGG
+418 FTGEVMNDGGG
-429 TIKGGVFT
+429 TIKGGTFT
-437 GSVTNNLGTI
+437 GSVTNNLGAI
-447 LGGDFSKASLSGELV
+447 LGGDFSQATLSGELA
-462 ITFDPNNG
+462 ITFDPDNG
-470 GNSSKQKV
+470 EEPDTQKV
-478 DWSKEGTPLEV
+478 DWSHGGATLTAPS
-489 PTTEPTKEGHTFEG
+489 EPTKEEHTFEG

-510 VNTKW
+510 ENTKW
-515 DFKTDRARY
+515 NFETDEARY
-524 TMTLKAKWEANT
+524 TMTLTAQWKANT
-536 YNVTVKD
+536 YTVTVEN

-549 SADPAPAKMGA
+549 SADPASAKMG
-560 EVSLTATPNSGYH
+560 EKVTLTAMPNSGYH
-573 FKKWE
+573 FKEWKVVSGE
-578 VVPDKV
+578 VE
-584 KIENNKFTMPAA
+584 IEDNKFTMPADN
-596 HVTVKAIFERNTS
+596 VTVKAIFERNASS
-609 SGGSGGGGG
+609 SGGGGGG

-628 TNGGDSIQAIRAAR
+628 TNGGGSMQAIRAAR

-687 WKKREPD
+687 WKKR

-763 TDVVRGS
+763 TDVVRDS

-784 NGIMGGYDNSSFAPN
+784 NGIMGGYGNSSFAPN

-814 AQYKSYDTTQGG
+814 AQYKGYDTTQGG
-826 MAIREFGDYES
+826 MAIREFDDYES

-854 VKGDSNLLYPNG
+854 VKGDSNLLYPKG

-871 EIAAMLHRFVENG
+871 EIAALFHRFAENG

>member
-15 TCFLFSTASVPVSA
+15 TCFLLSTASVPVSA

-37 MTTLSSRSGGTEV
+37 MTTLSNRSGEAEV
-50 STKEAL
+50 STKDEL
-56 TSALVDS
+56 TSALGDS
-63 NISKITLEKDI
+63 TKDTVKLTADIII
-74 DINDALTVNR
+74 DTTLTVNR
-84 AVKLDLN
+84 AVTLDLN

-96 MTGEDSVIKVGQ
+96 MTEKDSVIKVEQ

-118 KDKTHKF
+118 KNTAHKF
-125 AQNTAGLSAGLWELV
+125 AQNTNGLWELV
-140 DDSSTTSK
+140 DGSSTSSK

-185 ASKDGGGVYLDDD
+185 ARYGGGVYLDNND
-198 SQTDASSEFTMTDSS
+198 QTGKPSEFTMTSRS
-213 IIGCTASGHGGG
+213 IIGCTASDYGGG
-225 VAVNPACK
+225 VAVNPKCT
-233 FTMDNDSEIRSC
+233 FTMNNDSEIRSC

-253 YTNNSD
+253 YTNNNG
-259 TNRKG
+259 TNGPG

-269 NGAILSCTADTSGF
+269 NGAILSCTANPSDH
-283 LFSQGGGVYN
+283 LFSRGGGVYN

-308 AIKERPTGG
+308 AKDGSSGG

-323 FTMSGGMIGESEN
+323 FTMSGGMIGEGEN
-336 DESHVYNDAITA
+336 DESHVYNDANTK

-353 SGDATIYTNVAN
+353 SGTAKIYTNVAN
-365 DSRLNADGGKVF
+365 DSRLNADGGEIF

-429 TIKGGVFT
+429 TIKGGAFT

-447 LGGDFSKASLSGELV
+447 LGGDFSQAKSLSGKLV
-462 ITFDPNNG
+462 ITFNPNNG
-470 GNSSKQKV
+470 DNSSRQEV
-478 DWSKEGTPLEV
+478 DWSKDGEPLIV
-489 PTTEPTKEGHTFEG
+489 PTPEPTKEGHTFEG

-515 DFKTDRARY
+515 NFETDRAKY
-524 TMTLKAKWEANT
+524 TMTLKAQW
-536 YNVTVKD
+536 
-543 DGNGTA
+543 
-549 SADPAPAKMGA
+549 
-560 EVSLTATPNSGYH
+560 
-573 FKKWE
+573 
-578 VVPDKV
+578 
-584 KIENNKFTMPAA
+584 
-596 HVTVKAIFERNTS
+596 KANTS
-609 SGGSGGGGG
+609 SSGGGGGG

-694 EPDAVKNPFADVN
+694 AVKNPFADVN

-763 TDVVRGS
+763 ADVVRGS

-814 AQYKSYDTTQGG
+814 AQYKGYDTTQGG
-826 MAIREFGDYES
+826 MAIREFHDYES
-837 ISDYAMG
+837 ISDYAMS

-854 VKGDSNLLYPNG
+854 VKGDSNLLYPKG

>member
-37 MTTLSSRSGGTEV
+37 MTTLSSRSGGAEV
-50 STKEAL
+50 STPEDLA
-56 TSALVDS
+56 SALGDS
-63 NISKITLEKDI
+63 TKDTVKLTADIII
-74 DINDALTVNR
+74 DTTLTVNR
-84 AVKLDLN
+84 AVTLDLN

-96 MTGEDSVIKVGQ
+96 MTKEGSVIKVEQ
-108 GGELTIADSN
+108 GGNLTIADSDT
-118 KDKTHKF
+118 DKAHKF
-125 AQNTAGLSAGLWELV
+125 VQSTGGLWVLV
-140 DDSSTTSK
+140 DDSSK
-148 TVNGGIITGGKAQ
+148 TVYGGIITGGNAQ

-170 GGKLHMTGGS
+170 GGKLNMTGGS

-185 ASKDGGGVYLDDD
+185 AKFGGGVYLDNND
-198 SQTDASSEFTMTDSS
+198 QTGEPSEFTMTSS
-213 IIGCTASGHGGG
+213 RIIGCTASDNGGG
-225 VAVNPACK
+225 VAVNPACT
-233 FTMDNDSEIRSC
+233 FTMNNGSEIRSC
-245 TARLGGGV
+245 TARNGGGV
-253 YTNNSD
+253 YTNTS
-259 TNRKG
+259 RKNGNG

-269 NGAILSCTADTSGF
+269 NGAILSCMVNTSEHPR
-283 LFSQGGGVYN
+283 SRGGGVYN
-293 SGAFIMEGGTIKGCT
+293 EGSFIMENGTIKGCT
-308 AIKERPTGG
+308 AIKERLTGG
-317 VLNRRE
+317 VYNLKE
-323 FTMSGGMIGESEN
+323 FTMSGGTIGEEGKTD
-336 DESHVYNDAITA
+336 DESHVYNVADKT

-353 SGDATIYTNVAN
+353 SGTAKIYTNVAN
-365 DSRLNADGGKVF
+365 DSRLNADGGEIF

-391 IAGTEGV
+391 IAGTEG
-398 AGSTEFKGK
+398 AADSTEFKGK

-418 FTGDVTNDGGG
+418 FTGEVVNGGSG
-429 TIKGGVFT
+429 TIRGGAFK
-437 GSVTNNLGTI
+437 GSVTNNLGAI
-447 LGGDFSKASLSGELV
+447 LGGDFSQATLSGELA
-462 ITFDPNNG
+462 ITFDPDNG
-470 GNSSKQKV
+470 EEPDTQKV
-478 DWSKEGTPLEV
+478 DWSHGGATLTAPS
-489 PTTEPTKEGHTFEG
+489 EPTKEEHTFEG

-510 VNTKW
+510 ENTEW
-515 DFKTDRARY
+515 NFETDKAKY
-524 TMTLKAKWEANT
+524 TMTLTAQWKANT
-536 YNVTVKD
+536 YTVTVEN

-549 SADPAPAKMGA
+549 SADPASAKMGA
-560 EVSLTATPNSGYH
+560 EVSLTAMPKSGYH
-573 FKKWE
+573 FKRWE

-584 KIENNKFTMPAA
+584 EIENNKFTMPADD
-596 HVTVKAIFERNTS
+596 VTVKAIFERNAS

-628 TNGGDSIQAIRAAR
+628 TNGGGSMQAIRAAR

-663 YADKDLTQR
+663 YADSALTQR

-694 EPDAVKNPFADVN
+694 AVKNPFADVN
-707 AGDWFYR
+707 AGDWFYQ

-763 TDVVRGS
+763 TDVVRDS

-784 NGIMGGYDNSSFAPN
+784 NGIMGGYSNSSFAPN

-814 AQYKSYDTTQGG
+814 AQYKGYDTTQGG
-826 MAIREFGDYES
+826 MAIREFDDYES

-854 VKGDSNLLYPNG
+854 VKGDSNLLYPKG

-871 EIAAMLHRFVENG
+871 ELAALFHRFAENG